1 MFRYLHSGKFW
12 YNDTQLTLADRK
24 ASKHIRKFDTG
35 GKKNMKKRFL
45 SIVLAVLMLVG
56 IMPISAIA
64 ADAEPPAAE
73 TGVSTKTSENTTG
86 PKLEKSAQWVDEK
99 AGIAKITIK
108 VTGEQPTQSTK
119 KTDIVLVIDRSLSMT
134 QYGRD
139 WLDNAKKA
147 AKVFAKKVLTGD
159 PNVRIAV
166 VAYAA
171 KTIDDRDFSS
181 TLTTV
186 EQRIDAI
193 NTDNENW
200 HGTNIQ
206 AGIHSA
212 RERLKKSDKDADK
225 FMIVLADGA
234 PNYRFTYKD
243 WGIGTKFDLT
253 DAQKRTY
260 HINNWFSWL
269 FYATSDAFNYN
280 EVKNTEQYAYTAAA
294 SEAYAAKATDGITCY
309 AIGYGIPQGNN
320 EINALMYSIASTD
333 AGFVNAG
340 TDENAITKVFSDIA
354 TDIQYKAHD
363 VTLTDTMGAG
373 FTYLSNETYPSNPV
387 VTPSADN
394 KTVTWNVADKLG
406 DETKTLTFY
415 VQYDKQNLTDAAT
428 LPTNKSASLSY
439 EDNKGNTQTPITVD
453 SPAIEN
459 LAFTV
464 TYLDE
469 TGTERTAP
477 PYTKTHYWHG
487 DTVAIKDGPAKDGYD
502 FTGWTVTGVTPAEGA
517 KSFDMPKNNVTLKA
531 NYTPT
536 AAPALTIT
544 KTAYRVNSDGSRG
557 AKLNATDTVKS
568 GDKIEYDLTVK
579 NTGDVTLSMI
589 EVRDDFQ
596 GSGTL
601 YVDGA
606 PKEAD
611 WKYLI
616 GALTPG
622 WDISYSGDGKITY
635 TVTEADVAA
644 GEIVNK
650 VTASTTYNGQE
661 VKDEATNTVKVEAPT
676 TMDITITKIWDN
688 SVSTDRYRSAK
699 IWLCANGEQVKSFYA
714 RQSAGITKKTSTTT
728 FEKLPVKDA
737 SGKDIDYTVK
747 EIEINDQAVT
757 SENQLV
763 TEDEIWTGV
772 VTGDAETGF
781 TVTNSV
787 RKNERYGVKV
797 TKTATRDRTLADGTT
812 DTVALATTGDKV
824 RVGDVIHYTV
834 TIKNTGN
841 VAFPAGSHAGDTFAA
856 ATGSLIDDATQEKI
870 PSGSRTAPIKIAL
883 TEPNVTVTKTYTYIV
898 LEADTRITNTAN
910 ASIPNGTMEPERD
923 SDAVVVTV
931 EKPHGVTYTFEDY
944 DTLPTEVQTLLP
956 TQGTNKYYKGDSV
969 TVSDPKETSKT
980 IGSTTY
986 TFDGWYVNG
995 GKVTGSTYTMDDKD
1009 VTFVGKWTSVTEKQE
1024 FTVTYHVDGEKPDDS
1039 TLRIPG
1045 PYTVI
1050 EDKPYTVAQPLATN
1064 VKSKGEETGTWTFTG
1079 WCTDEE
1085 CTETPVASIEKITG
1099 NVNLYGKWTFT
1110 KDEPADTTLTIA
1122 YYLMHADGT
1131 YPSEATDSA
1140 TTDGKVGEDFTAEP
1154 MKTAYDDKG
1163 YVFDED
1169 AEGNR
1174 IRGDLVLDPNGNVF
1188 KLYYKAVPG
1197 LEVTKTIKDVTRD
1210 GEPLD
1215 PTDPEVE
1222 VKEGDVIEYKITVRN
1237 SGKLNLTDVVLT
1249 DEFTGAE
1256 GDLTFI
1262 SGDDYTV
1269 DGYEIT
1275 LENDLNV
1282 GDSVTIK
1289 ATYEVQLGDS
1299 GYEITNKASGTA
1311 KDALGGDVTGESRLV
1326 RITPDALKAYRI
1338 FGSAYKYVKS
1348 EKGTFNKDGE
1358 TVTFEFKV
1366 TSDKKGEEILDTFTI
1381 DVSETVKAGETS
1393 EGDWGGFDF
1402 NLSEEEF
1409 ENLDKKEF
1417 NGKEYPVVY
1426 LWELKGD
1433 LKNMSYSTKRI
1444 TLYLDR
1450 PNISY
1455 YSAREPMVEYL
1466 GTRMAYAD
1474 PDKGA
1479 DADIINIYGKQSSSG
1494 GTVKTG
1500 PQLNRDDHVA
1510 YIMGYP
1516 DGTVQPKGEITR
1528 AEACTIFFRLLTE
1541 SSRDYYFSKTNDYT
1555 DVNAGDW
1562 FNNAIS
1568 TLSNAGIVTG
1578 YNDGTFRPNQPI
1590 TRGEMAKIIANFAN
1604 LNKGTKSFTDLSDHW
1619 SKTYVEL
1626 AAGNGWIAGYPD
1638 GSFRPDQK
1646 ITRAETVTMIN
1657 RVLERVPAKELRLL
1671 SRSIML
1677 TFPDNNPGD
1686 WYYIAIQEASNSHE
1700 YQRSV
1705 YETTGDE
1712 MWTKLIDNVDWT
1724 KLEK

>member
-1 MFRYLHSGKFW
+1 
-12 YNDTQLTLADRK
+12 
-24 ASKHIRKFDTG
+24 
-35 GKKNMKKRFL
+35 MKKRFL

-64 ADAEPPAAE
+64 ADAEPPAAQ

-108 VTGEQPTQSTK
+108 VTGEQPTETTK

-134 QYGRD
+134 QNDRD

-147 AKVFAKKVLTGD
+147 AKAFAEKVLTGD

-171 KTIDDRDFSS
+171 KTINDWDFSS
-181 TLTTV
+181 KLATV
-186 EQRIDAI
+186 ENNIDAI
-193 NTDNENW
+193 NTNNVYYNGQWYADHDSLWSENW

-212 RERLKKSDKDADK
+212 RERFKSTGKKDANK
-225 FMIVLADGA
+225 FMIVLADGE

-243 WGIGTKFDLT
+243 WGIGTTFDLT

-320 EINALMYSIASTD
+320 EINALMYSISSTD

-340 TDENAITKVFSDIA
+340 TDVNAITKVFSDIA

-373 FTYLSNETYPSNPV
+373 FTYLANETYPSNPV

-415 VQYDKQNLTDAAT
+415 VQYDKQNLTDAET
-428 LPTNKSASLSY
+428 LPTNASASLSY
-439 EDNKGNTQTPITVD
+439 EDNKGNAQTPITVD

-469 TGTERTAP
+469 TGAKLTSA
-477 PYTKTHYWHG
+477 PYTETRYWYG
-487 DTVAIKDGPAKDGYD
+487 DTVAIEKGPVKTGYD
-502 FTGWTVTGVTPAEGA
+502 FTVWTVTGVTPAEGA
-517 KSFDMPKNNVTLKA
+517 TSFDMPKNNVTLKA

-557 AKLNATDTVKS
+557 TELTASDTVKIGDTIEYVIRVENTGNVALS
-568 GDKIEYDLTVK
+568 DLRLRDEFSGAGYITATRVHGTSELGKDFTDNLHTVSIPVGGSYVYGDKL
-579 NTGDVTLSMI
+579 
-589 EVRDDFQ
+589 
-596 GSGTL
+596 
-601 YVDGA
+601 
-606 PKEAD
+606 
-611 WKYLI
+611 
-616 GALTPG
+616 
-622 WDISYSGDGKITY
+622 TY
-635 TVTEADVAA
+635 TVLAGDATA

-661 VKDEATNTVKVEAPT
+661 VKDEDINTVEVEAPT
-676 TMDITITKIWDN
+676 TMDITITKIWDD
-688 SVSTDRYRSAK
+688 SVPTDRDRSVR
-699 IWLCANGEQVKSFYA
+699 IWLYANGEQDKYFYA
-714 RQSAGITKKTSTTT
+714 KKGAGITDNTTT
-728 FEKLPVKDA
+728 GTIPDRPVKDA
-737 SGKDIDYTVK
+737 DGKDIEYTVK
-747 EIEINDQAVT
+747 ETEINGQAVT
-757 SENQLV
+757 SDNQLV
-763 TEDEIWTGV
+763 TADEIWTGD
-772 VTGDAETGF
+772 VTGNAVDGF
-781 TVTNSV
+781 TVTNSF

-931 EKPHGVTYTFEDY
+931 EKPHGVKYEFEAG
-944 DTLPTEVQTLLP
+944 LPDKLQEYLP
-956 TQGTNKYYKGDSV
+956 NEDPGRYYKGDSV
-969 TVSDPKETSKT
+969 DVLDPKQKSAT
-980 IGSTTY
+980 IDNTNY
-986 TFDGWYVNG
+986 TFAGWHVDGV
-995 GKVTGSTYTMDDKD
+995 KVTGSTYTMDDD
-1009 VTFVGKWTSVTEKQE
+1009 NVTFVGKWNSVTVNPKYKLSYVFKSGDDTITTLPDVVTRQIPADSEELVEKTE
-1024 FTVTYHVDGEKPDDS
+1024 VELPHGFEDTADTVNKGTWSFDGW
-1039 TLRIPG
+1039 
-1045 PYTVI
+1045 Y
-1050 EDKPYTVAQPLATN
+1050 EDKGLST
-1064 VKSKGEETGTWTFTG
+1064 KIDGTTYRMPEGGKT
-1079 WCTDEE
+1079 
-1085 CTETPVASIEKITG
+1085 
-1099 NVNLYGKWTFT
+1099 LYGKWTF
-1110 KDEPADTTLTIA
+1110 EADKPEITEAGYTVE
-1122 YYLMHADGT
+1122 YYRQDADGNYSNKPYYT
-1131 YPSEATDSA
+1131 RT
-1140 TTDGKVGEDFTAEP
+1140 TTDAGVPLKGNVGDTVKIEDLEP
-1154 MKTAYDDKG
+1154 FYKEHYKG
-1163 YVFDED
+1163 YEFDKENEKNVPQCTLQAD
-1169 AEGNR
+1169 ADEN
-1174 IRGDLVLDPNGNVF
+1174 VL
-1188 KLYYKAVPG
+1188 KLYYKAEA
-1197 LEVTKTIKDVTRD
+1197 LMTLDKDYVAYRD
-1210 GEPLD
+1210 GEELD
-1215 PTDPEVE
+1215 LSDGEE
-1222 VKEGDVIEYKITVRN
+1222 LKAGDVIQYTITLKNTGTR
-1237 SGKLNLTDVVLT
+1237 NLTNVTVEDI
-1249 DEFTGAE
+1249 FTGAE
-1256 GDLTFI
+1256 GELVFI
-1262 SGDDYTV
+1262 SGDAYEIDEGTGIISLKDTLKPGETV
-1269 DGYEIT
+1269 DIRA
-1275 LENDLNV
+1275 D
-1282 GDSVTIK
+1282 
-1289 ATYEVQLGDS
+1289 YEVQLNDS
-1299 GYEITNKASGTA
+1299 GWRITNEVLGDATELPPAGKPHASVTITPEALKNYEIH
-1311 KDALGGDVTGESRLV
+1311 V
-1326 RITPDALKAYRI
+1326 
-1338 FGSAYKYVKS
+1338 SADKYVKS
-1348 EKGTFNKDGE
+1348 VKGTFNKDE
-1358 TVTFEFKV
+1358 EDVDFTFAV
-1366 TSDKKGEEILDTFTI
+1366 SSDKRGKNELDRFDITV
-1381 DVSETVKAGETS
+1381 DESVKAGETS
-1393 EGDWGGFDF
+1393 SRFDGGITIR
-1402 NLSEEEF
+1402 LTEEEF
-1409 ENLDKKEF
+1409 DDLKWETFEGDGKK
-1417 NGKEYPVVY
+1417 YPVVY
-1426 LWELKGD
+1426 LREIKGSD
-1433 LKNMSYSTKRI
+1433 KKMRYDTSVV
-1444 TLYLDR
+1444 TLYLLV
-1450 PNISY
+1450 PQVIVTSH
-1455 YSAREPMVEYL
+1455 
-1466 GTRMAYAD
+1466 D
-1474 PDKGA
+1474 PIYKTTSLNAWVDPT
-1479 DADIINIYGKQSSSG
+1479 DSTLWPEFTNVYGKESSSSD
-1494 GTVKTG
+1494 TVKVG

-1528 AEACTIFFRLLTE
+1528 AEACTIFFRLLTD

-1604 LNKGTKSFTDLSDHW
+1604 LNKGTKSFTDLSGHW

-1638 GSFRPDQK
+1638 SSFRPDQK

>member
-1 MFRYLHSGKFW
+1 
-12 YNDTQLTLADRK
+12 
-24 ASKHIRKFDTG
+24 
-35 GKKNMKKRFL
+35 MKKRIL
-45 SIVLAVLMLVG
+45 SIVLAVLMLVSVL
-56 IMPISAIA
+56 PISALA
-64 ADAEPPAAE
+64 ADVEPPIAE

-181 TLTTV
+181 DLTTV
-186 EQRIDAI
+186 QQHIDAI
-193 NTDNENW
+193 NTENGDW

-212 RERLKKSDKDADK
+212 RERFKKTGNKDADK

-243 WGIGTKFDLT
+243 WGIGTTFDLT

-280 EVKNTEQYAYTAAA
+280 EVKNAEQYAYTAAA

-439 EDNKGNTQTPITVD
+439 EDNKGNEQPDITVA
-453 SPAIEN
+453 SPEIEN
-459 LAFTV
+459 LAKKV
-464 TYLDE
+464 TYVDE
-469 TGTERTAP
+469 NNTA
-477 PYTKTHYWHG
+477 YTDPAHQEKPHWYG
-487 DTVAIKDGPAKDGYD
+487 DTVTLAPAPTKEGYT
-502 FTGWTVTGVTPAEGA
+502 FNGWTTDDVDIGENET
-517 KSFDMPKNNVTLKA
+517 SFEMPKQNVTLKA
-531 NYTPT
+531 SWIKNEPT
-536 AAPALTIT
+536 TKTLTIT
-544 KTAYRVNSDGSRG
+544 KEWRGLAETDAKPAVTFQLLQARKGENAAVYQTFKLDGVVDTGSEVVETAPWT
-557 AKLNATDTVKS
+557 AT
-568 GDKIEYDLTVK
+568 
-579 NTGDVTLSMI
+579 I
-589 EVRDDFQ
+589 EV
-596 GSGTL
+596 
-601 YVDGA
+601 
-606 PKEAD
+606 
-611 WKYLI
+611 
-616 GALTPG
+616 
-622 WDISYSGDGKITY
+622 
-635 TVTEADVAA
+635 
-644 GEIVNK
+644 
-650 VTASTTYNGQE
+650 
-661 VKDEATNTVKVEAPT
+661 
-676 TMDITITKIWDN
+676 
-688 SVSTDRYRSAK
+688 
-699 IWLCANGEQVKSFYA
+699 
-714 RQSAGITKKTSTTT
+714 
-728 FEKLPVKDA
+728 PVKDDDDTEFVY
-737 SGKDIDYTVK
+737 SVK
-747 EIEINDQAVT
+747 ETKIGGT
-757 SENQLV
+757 SIGAGAFN
-763 TEDEIWTGV
+763 
-772 VTGDAETGF
+772 VTG
-781 TVTNSV
+781 TNPDNTSYIIGTWSV
-787 RKNERYGVKV
+787 N
-797 TKTATRDRTLADGTT
+797 
-812 DTVALATTGDKV
+812 
-824 RVGDVIHYTV
+824 
-834 TIKNTGN
+834 
-841 VAFPAGSHAGDTFAA
+841 S
-856 ATGSLIDDATQEKI
+856 
-870 PSGSRTAPIKIAL
+870 SGR
-883 TEPNVTVTKTYTYIV
+883 
-898 LEADTRITNTAN
+898 
-910 ASIPNGTMEPERD
+910 
-923 SDAVVVTV
+923 
-931 EKPHGVTYTFEDY
+931 
-944 DTLPTEVQTLLP
+944 
-956 TQGTNKYYKGDSV
+956 
-969 TVSDPKETSKT
+969 
-980 IGSTTY
+980 
-986 TFDGWYVNG
+986 
-995 GKVTGSTYTMDDKD
+995 
-1009 VTFVGKWTSVTEKQE
+1009 
-1024 FTVTYHVDGEKPDDS
+1024 
-1039 TLRIPG
+1039 
-1045 PYTVI
+1045 
-1050 EDKPYTVAQPLATN
+1050 PLD
-1064 VKSKGEETGTWTFTG
+1064 GTWTFTNKYTPKTPHTLTYQFVGEDKPEVEPPVAETLYEGQQTNLETVDAPEG
-1079 WCTDEE
+1079 WSFDGWYTNEG
-1085 CTETPVASIEKITG
+1085 CTEGNKVTSPYTMPGSNMTLYGKWEQKQPGVSVEKTAKRIRNGIEEDLPSGTGTVRVDDTIKYTVKATNTG
-1099 NVNLYGKWTFT
+1099 NVELRNVSILECFGGRNKFEDDKTKQKVSGLFDRYGFTIAQTLAPGATATRTFTYVVTDADEDYGVIKNHLSMQEATYFDGQKDAKIPPKTAPSHEVKVEKPKYKLSYVFKSGDDTITTLPDVVTRQIPADSEELVEKTEVELPHGFEDTADTVNKGTWSFDGWYEDKGLSTKIDGTTYRMPEGGKTLYGKWTFT
-1110 KDEPADTTLTIA
+1110 KDKPEITEAGYTVKYYRQDADGENYTLQEDTDSGVAEVGKEKTIEPAEDKYSGYTYNETESIVTLTIQ
-1122 YYLMHADGT
+1122 
-1131 YPSEATDSA
+1131 EE
-1140 TTDGKVGEDFTAEP
+1140 ED
-1154 MKTAYDDKG
+1154 K
-1163 YVFDED
+1163 
-1169 AEGNR
+1169 
-1174 IRGDLVLDPNGNVF
+1174 NVF
-1188 KLYYKAVPG
+1188 KVYYDAVPG
-1197 LEVTKTIKDVTRD
+1197 LTVTKTIKDVTRD
-1210 GEPLD
+1210 GERLD
-1215 PTDPEVE
+1215 PTNQEVE

-1262 SGDDYTV
+1262 SGDEYTV
-1269 DGYEIT
+1269 NGYEIT
-1275 LENDLNV
+1275 LKNGLNV

-1299 GYEITNKASGTA
+1299 GYEISNKAIGAA
-1311 KDALGGDVTGESRLV
+1311 KDALGGDVTGESERV
-1326 RITPDALKAYRI
+1326 TIRPDALKAYRI

-1358 TVTFEFKV
+1358 TVPFEFKV

-1381 DVSETVKAGETS
+1381 DVEETVKAGETS

-1479 DADIINIYGKQSSSG
+1479 GADIINIYGKQSSSG
-1494 GTVKTG
+1494 GTVKVG

-1516 DGTVQPKGEITR
+1516 DGTVQPEGEITR
-1528 AEACTIFFRLLTE
+1528 AEACTIFFRLLTD

-1604 LNKGTKSFTDLSDHW
+1604 LSKGGKTFSDLYGHW

>member
-1 MFRYLHSGKFW
+1 
-12 YNDTQLTLADRK
+12 
-24 ASKHIRKFDTG
+24 
-35 GKKNMKKRFL
+35 MKKRFL
-45 SIVLAVLMLVG
+45 SIVLAVLMLLSVLPVTA
-56 IMPISAIA
+56 MA
-64 ADAEPPAAE
+64 ADRTTVNTAQNGIEATKTAKWVDKKEGIAEITITVKGEPPE
-73 TGVSTKTSENTTG
+73 VSTPE
-86 PKLEKSAQWVDEK
+86 VD
-99 AGIAKITIK
+99 A
-108 VTGEQPTQSTK
+108 
-119 KTDIVLVIDRSLSMT
+119 VLVIDLSGSMN
-134 QYGRD
+134 
-139 WLDNAKKA
+139 DNNKLNDAKAAAKKFVDKFFGKDA
-147 AKVFAKKVLTGD
+147 LASYKKS
-159 PNVRIAV
+159 VRIAV
-166 VAYAA
+166 VGYNGSAKVYAGLTKVENA
-171 KTIDDRDFSS
+171 NDLY
-181 TLTTV
+181 TLFGSGYGSLS
-186 EQRIDAI
+186 AGG
-193 NTDNENW
+193 
-200 HGTNIQ
+200 GTNIQ
-206 AGIHSA
+206 DGIYQAQQILKNGRAGA
-212 RERLKKSDKDADK
+212 KKVMVVLSDGEPTYSFDADVAHT
-225 FMIVLADGA
+225 FGQ
-234 PNYRFTYKD
+234 NEETYGVKKNNFLYVVSEID
-243 WGIGTKFDLT
+243 HT
-253 DAQKRTY
+253 DRVGSGSA
-260 HINNWFSWL
+260 
-269 FYATSDAFNYN
+269 YATGAYHYYYYCKDD
-280 EVKNTEQYAYTAAA
+280 KNVQQYYYVQNHGVGTV
-294 SEAYAAKATDGITCY
+294 SEAYWAKKDGTTIYSIGFGISQYESGGYGLPQRETDVYKVAQSLASDDKKFKLAKDGGELGNVFDGI
-309 AIGYGIPQGNN
+309 AN
-320 EINALMYSIASTD
+320 EVAKYTAYNPTVI
-333 AGFVNAG
+333 
-340 TDENAITKVFSDIA
+340 
-354 TDIQYKAHD
+354 
-363 VTLTDTMGAG
+363 DTMGKN
-373 FTYLSNETYPSNPV
+373 FEVVSNSLPTDKK
-387 VTPSADN
+387 VTLKSDGSLEWDITDGELDTTEH
-394 KTVTWNVADKLG
+394 K
-406 DETKTLTFY
+406 LTFQ
-415 VQYDKQNLTDAAT
+415 VKYDKTKLTDDEM
-428 LPTNKSASLSY
+428 LLTNGEAKLIYSKT
-439 EDNKGNTQTPITVD
+439 EGGEQNQEQPITSGQV
-453 SPAIEN
+453 EN

-469 TGTERTAP
+469 TGAKLTSA
-477 PYTKTHYWHG
+477 PYTETRYWYG
-487 DTVAIKDGPAKDGYD
+487 DTVAIEKGPVKTGYD

-517 KSFDMPKNNVTLKA
+517 KSFEMPKNDVTLQA

-544 KTAYRVNSDGSRG
+544 KTAYRVNSDGLRG
-557 AKLNATDTVKS
+557 TELTASDTVKIGDTIEYVIRVENTGNVALS
-568 GDKIEYDLTVK
+568 DLRLRDEFSGAGYITATRVYGTSELGKDFTDNLHTVSIPVGGSYVYGDKL
-579 NTGDVTLSMI
+579 
-589 EVRDDFQ
+589 
-596 GSGTL
+596 
-601 YVDGA
+601 
-606 PKEAD
+606 
-611 WKYLI
+611 
-616 GALTPG
+616 
-622 WDISYSGDGKITY
+622 TY
-635 TVTEADVAA
+635 TVLAGDATA

-661 VKDEATNTVKVEAPT
+661 VKDEDINTVEVEAPT
-676 TMDITITKIWDN
+676 TMDITITKIWDD
-688 SVSTDRYRSAK
+688 SVPTDRDRSVR
-699 IWLCANGEQVKSFYA
+699 IWLYANGEQDKYFYA
-714 RQSAGITKKTSTTT
+714 KKGAGITDNTTT
-728 FEKLPVKDA
+728 GTIPDRPVKDA
-737 SGKDIDYTVK
+737 DGKDIVYTVK
-747 EIEINDQAVT
+747 ETEINDQAVT
-757 SENQLV
+757 SDNQLV

-787 RKNERYGVKV
+787 RKNERYGVEV
-797 TKTATRDRTLADGTT
+797 TKTATRTRGTE
-812 DTVALATTGDKV
+812 TVDLVNEQSKV
-824 RVGDVIHYTV
+824 RADDVIHYTV
-834 TIKNTGN
+834 TIENTGN
-841 VAFPAGSHAGDTFAA
+841 VAFGAGDRGQDNFTAVG
-856 ATGSLIDDATQEKI
+856 TLIGEDGNIEGGKYGDIKGVSTLEPGS
-870 PSGSRTAPIKIAL
+870 S
-883 TEPNVTVTKTYTYIV
+883 VTKHYTYKV
-898 LEADTRITNTAN
+898 LPGDEERGRIANN
-910 ASIPNGTMEPERD
+910 ASAQIKTGPGVDDTIRGLA
-923 SDAVVVTV
+923 AVNVKV
-931 EKPHGVTYTFEDY
+931 EKPHGVTYTFENNDG
-944 DTLPTEVQTLLP
+944 LPTEVQTLLP
-956 TQGTNKYYKGDSV
+956 TQDTNKYYKDDSV
-969 TVSDPKETSKT
+969 NLPTLTDTTKQV
-980 IGSTTY
+980 GNTTY
-986 TFDGWYVNG
+986 SFAGWHVDGV
-995 GKVTGSTYTMDDKD
+995 KVTGSTYTMDDKD
-1009 VTFVGKWTSVTEKQE
+1009 VTFVGKWNSVTEKQE

-1045 PYTVI
+1045 PDTVT
-1050 EDKPYTVAQPLATN
+1050 EDNPYTVAQPLATN

-1085 CTETPVASIEKITG
+1085 CTGTPVASIEKITG

-1163 YVFDED
+1163 YKFDD
-1169 AEGNR
+1169 SADNR
-1174 IRGDLVLDPNGNVF
+1174 IRDDLVLDPNGNVF

-1197 LEVTKTIKDVTRD
+1197 LTVTKTIKDVTRD
-1210 GEPLD
+1210 GERLD
-1215 PTDPEVE
+1215 PTNQEVE
-1222 VKEGDVIEYKITVRN
+1222 VKEGDVIEYEITVKN

-1256 GDLTFI
+1256 GDLNII

-1275 LENDLNV
+1275 LKNGLNV
-1282 GDSVTIK
+1282 GNSVTIK

-1311 KDALGGDVTGESRLV
+1311 KDALGGDVTGESGLV

-1381 DVSETVKAGETS
+1381 DVDETVKAGETS

-1417 NGKEYPVVY
+1417 NGKEYRVVY

-1494 GTVKTG
+1494 STVKVG

-1516 DGTVQPKGEITR
+1516 DGTVQPEGQITR
-1528 AEACTIFFRLLTE
+1528 AEACTIFFRLLTD
-1541 SSRDYYFSKTNDYT
+1541 SSRDYYFARTNDYS
-1555 DVNAGDW
+1555 DVNRGDW

-1604 LNKGTKSFTDLSDHW
+1604 LNKGTKSFTDLSGHW
-1619 SKTYVEL
+1619 SKSYVEL

>member
-1 MFRYLHSGKFW
+1 
-12 YNDTQLTLADRK
+12 
-24 ASKHIRKFDTG
+24 
-35 GKKNMKKRFL
+35 MKKRFL

-64 ADAEPPAAE
+64 ADAEPPAAQ

-99 AGIAKITIK
+99 AGIAKITIQ
-108 VTGEQPTQSTK
+108 VTGEQPTETTK

-134 QYGRD
+134 QNDRD
-139 WLDNAKKA
+139 WLKNAKKA
-147 AKVFAKKVLTGD
+147 AKAFAKKVLTDD

-171 KTIDDRDFSS
+171 KTINDWDFSS
-181 TLTTV
+181 KLATV
-186 EQRIDAI
+186 ENNIDAI
-193 NTDNENW
+193 NTNNGNW

-234 PNYRFTYKD
+234 PNCRFGIYSASETWRLTSQQAADHHIKTDYREGGK
-243 WGIGTKFDLT
+243 
-253 DAQKRTY
+253 
-260 HINNWFSWL
+260 
-269 FYATSDAFNYN
+269 
-280 EVKNTEQYAYTAAA
+280 QYFPNLYTADSNTFSYNNSDIMDEDSGYCYTATV

-309 AIGYGIPQGNN
+309 AIGYGIASGSSL
-320 EINALMYSIASTD
+320 INALMYSISSTD

-373 FTYLSNETYPSNPV
+373 FTYLANETYPSNPV

-415 VQYDKQNLTDAAT
+415 VQYDKQNLTDAET
-428 LPTNKSASLSY
+428 LPTNTSASLSY
-439 EDNKGNTQTPITVD
+439 KDNKENTQPNITVA

-459 LAFTV
+459 LAKKV
-464 TYLDE
+464 TYVDE
-469 TGTERTAP
+469 DGNA
-477 PYTKTHYWHG
+477 YTDPAHQEKPHWYG
-487 DTVAIKDGPAKDGYD
+487 DTVTLAPAPTKEGYT
-502 FTGWTVTGVTPAEGA
+502 FNGWTTDDVTIGENDTFE
-517 KSFDMPKNNVTLKA
+517 MPKQNVTLKA
-531 NYTPT
+531 SWTKNTKT
-536 AAPALTIT
+536 LTIT
-544 KTAYRVNSDGSRG
+544 KNWEGTTDRPAVTFQLLQARKGEENTTVYQTFELDGNVDTG
-557 AKLNATDTVKS
+557 ANGVEKEAWKAT
-568 GDKIEYDLTVK
+568 
-579 NTGDVTLSMI
+579 I
-589 EVRDDFQ
+589 EV
-596 GSGTL
+596 
-601 YVDGA
+601 
-606 PKEAD
+606 
-611 WKYLI
+611 
-616 GALTPG
+616 
-622 WDISYSGDGKITY
+622 
-635 TVTEADVAA
+635 
-644 GEIVNK
+644 
-650 VTASTTYNGQE
+650 
-661 VKDEATNTVKVEAPT
+661 
-676 TMDITITKIWDN
+676 
-688 SVSTDRYRSAK
+688 
-699 IWLCANGEQVKSFYA
+699 
-714 RQSAGITKKTSTTT
+714 
-728 FEKLPVKDA
+728 PVKDDDDTEFVY
-737 SGKDIDYTVK
+737 SVK
-747 EIEINDQAVT
+747 ETKIGGT
-757 SENQLV
+757 SIGAGAFN
-763 TEDEIWTGV
+763 
-772 VTGDAETGF
+772 VTG
-781 TVTNSV
+781 TN
-787 RKNERYGVKV
+787 
-797 TKTATRDRTLADGTT
+797 
-812 DTVALATTGDKV
+812 
-824 RVGDVIHYTV
+824 
-834 TIKNTGN
+834 
-841 VAFPAGSHAGDTFAA
+841 
-856 ATGSLIDDATQEKI
+856 
-870 PSGSRTAPIKIAL
+870 
-883 TEPNVTVTKTYTYIV
+883 
-898 LEADTRITNTAN
+898 
-910 ASIPNGTMEPERD
+910 
-923 SDAVVVTV
+923 
-931 EKPHGVTYTFEDY
+931 
-944 DTLPTEVQTLLP
+944 PT
-956 TQGTNKYYKGDSV
+956 
-969 TVSDPKETSKT
+969 
-980 IGSTTY
+980 
-986 TFDGWYVNG
+986 
-995 GKVTGSTYTMDDKD
+995 
-1009 VTFVGKWTSVTEKQE
+1009 
-1024 FTVTYHVDGEKPDDS
+1024 DDS
-1039 TLRIPG
+1039 RYIIGTWSVNSSGR
-1045 PYTVI
+1045 
-1050 EDKPYTVAQPLATN
+1050 PLD
-1064 VKSKGEETGTWTFTG
+1064 GTWTFTNEYAPKPQYTLTYEFVGENKPAVELPAAETLYEGQQTNLETVDAPEG
-1079 WCTDEE
+1079 WSFDGWYTDAG
-1085 CTETPVASIEKITG
+1085 CTEGNKVTSPYTMPGRNTILYGKWEQKQPGVTVTKRATYTRNGVDMGSLPYDTGKENEMGTVQVGDVINYTVTITNTG
-1099 NVNLYGKWTFT
+1099 TTTFGNADYALDSFTSPSGNPLLEHTSGTSQIKSGSNGQIKLAELEPTKYVTKYYRYVVTENDATGTKRIANNVWAYVHIDPTNPSSDTLANRYSAVNVNVVKPEPKTATLRFEFKSGTEGKDLPAGMPTAPSDVTEEVGKEVQLTNYTETVNDEGNKGKWTFGGWFEGESLTQAVAGDSYQIPEGGKTLYGKWTFEADKPEIT
-1110 KDEPADTTLTIA
+1110 EAGYTVEYYRQNADGENYTLQEDTDSGVAEIGKEKTIEPAEDKYSGYTYNETKSIVTLTIQEE
-1122 YYLMHADGT
+1122 AD
-1131 YPSEATDSA
+1131 
-1140 TTDGKVGEDFTAEP
+1140 K
-1154 MKTAYDDKG
+1154 
-1163 YVFDED
+1163 
-1169 AEGNR
+1169 
-1174 IRGDLVLDPNGNVF
+1174 NVF
-1188 KLYYKAVPG
+1188 KVYYDAVPG
-1197 LEVTKTIKDVTRD
+1197 LTVTKTITDVTRD

-1215 PTDPEVE
+1215 PTDPKVE

-1237 SGKLNLTDVVLT
+1237 SGKLNLTNVVLT

-1256 GDLTFI
+1256 GDLNII

-1275 LENDLNV
+1275 LKNDLNV

-1299 GYEITNKASGTA
+1299 GYEISNKAIGAA
-1311 KDALGGDVTGESRLV
+1311 KDALGGNVTGESRLV
-1326 RITPDALKAYRI
+1326 KITPDALKAFRI

-1381 DVSETVKAGETS
+1381 DVDETVKAGETS

-1417 NGKEYPVVY
+1417 NGKEYRVVY

-1444 TLYLDR
+1444 TLYLDK

-1494 GTVKTG
+1494 DTVKVG

-1516 DGTVQPKGEITR
+1516 DGTVQPEGEITR
-1528 AEACTIFFRLLTE
+1528 AEACTIFFRLLTD
-1541 SSRDYYFSKTNDYT
+1541 SSRDYYFARTNDYS
-1555 DVNAGDW
+1555 DVNRGDW

-1604 LNKGTKSFTDLSDHW
+1604 LNKGTKSFTDLSGHW

>member
-1 MFRYLHSGKFW
+1 
-12 YNDTQLTLADRK
+12 
-24 ASKHIRKFDTG
+24 
-35 GKKNMKKRFL
+35 MKKRFL

-64 ADAEPPAAE
+64 ADAEPPAAQ

-134 QYGRD
+134 RDDYRNRRD

-147 AKVFAKKVLTGD
+147 AKAFAKKVLTGD

-171 KTIDDRDFSS
+171 KTMNDWDFSS

-234 PNYRFTYKD
+234 PNCRF
-243 WGIGTKFDLT
+243 GIYSASETWRLT
-253 DAQKRTY
+253 SKQAADY
-260 HINNWFSWL
+260 HIKTD
-269 FYATSDAFNYN
+269 YR
-280 EVKNTEQYAYTAAA
+280 EGGKQYFPNLYTADSYTFSYNNSDIMDEDSGYCYTATV

-309 AIGYGIPQGNN
+309 AIGYGIAPGTSL
-320 EINALMYSIASTD
+320 INTLMYSIASTD

-340 TDENAITKVFSDIA
+340 TDVNAITKVFSDIA

-373 FTYLSNETYPSNPV
+373 FTYLANETYPSNPV

-415 VQYDKQNLTDAAT
+415 VQYDKQNLTDAET
-428 LPTNKSASLSY
+428 LPTNTSASLSY
-439 EDNKGNTQTPITVD
+439 EDNKGNEQPDITVA

-459 LAFTV
+459 LAKKV
-464 TYLDE
+464 TYVDE
-469 TGTERTAP
+469 DGNA
-477 PYTKTHYWHG
+477 YTDPAHQEKPHWYG
-487 DTVAIKDGPAKDGYD
+487 DTVTLAPAPTKEGYT
-502 FTGWTVTGVTPAEGA
+502 FNGWTTDDVTIGENDTFE
-517 KSFDMPKNNVTLKA
+517 MPKQNVTLKA
-531 NYTPT
+531 SWTKNTKT
-536 AAPALTIT
+536 LTIT
-544 KTAYRVNSDGSRG
+544 KNWKGTTETPAVTFQLLQARKGENAAVYQTFKLDGVVDTGSEVVETAPWTATIEVPVKDTDGTEFKYSVKETKIGGTSTGAGAFNVTGTNPDNTPYIIGTWSVNS
-557 AKLNATDTVKS
+557 S
-568 GDKIEYDLTVK
+568 GRPLEGTWTFTNKYTPKTPHTLTYQFVGENK
-579 NTGDVTLSMI
+579 PAVELPAA
-589 EVRDDFQ
+589 E
-596 GSGTL
+596 TL
-601 YVDGA
+601 YENQQTDLAVVVAPDGWSF
-606 PKEAD
+606 D
-611 WKYLI
+611 
-616 GALTPG
+616 G
-622 WDISYSGDGKITY
+622 WY
-635 TVTEADVAA
+635 TDAGCTE
-644 GEIVNK
+644 GNK
-650 VTASTTYNGQE
+650 VTSPYTMPGSNMTLYGKWEQKQPG
-661 VKDEATNTVKVEAPT
+661 VSVE
-676 TMDITITKIWDN
+676 
-688 SVSTDRYRSAK
+688 
-699 IWLCANGEQVKSFYA
+699 
-714 RQSAGITKKTSTTT
+714 
-728 FEKLPVKDA
+728 
-737 SGKDIDYTVK
+737 
-747 EIEINDQAVT
+747 
-757 SENQLV
+757 
-763 TEDEIWTGV
+763 
-772 VTGDAETGF
+772 
-781 TVTNSV
+781 
-787 RKNERYGVKV
+787 
-797 TKTATRDRTLADGTT
+797 KTAKRTRGNESPVTLPNNTNDPNEIGR
-812 DTVALATTGDKV
+812 VQ
-824 RVGDVIHYTV
+824 VGDVINYTV
-834 TIKNTGN
+834 TIKNTGKVTFGN
-841 VAFPAGSHAGDTFAA
+841 NINDYRFTDTFSNATGDLIQIDEDGKQIGKVESGKRPPNISLGDMKPGDTKTLYYRYMVLLGDVGQQINNS
-856 ATGSLIDDATQEKI
+856 ATAEIKSGTGAGKIQKSSNVRVLVEAPEPKTATLRFEFK
-870 PSGSRTAPIKIAL
+870 SGTDGKDLPASDMPPV
-883 TEPNVTVTKTYTYIV
+883 PN
-898 LEADTRITNTAN
+898 
-910 ASIPNGTMEPERD
+910 
-923 SDAVVVTV
+923 
-931 EKPHGVTYTFEDY
+931 
-944 DTLPTEVQTLLP
+944 
-956 TQGTNKYYKGDSV
+956 
-969 TVSDPKETSKT
+969 
-980 IGSTTY
+980 
-986 TFDGWYVNG
+986 
-995 GKVTGSTYTMDDKD
+995 D
-1009 VTFVGKWTSVTEKQE
+1009 VTEEVGTAVQLTNYTETVNDEGNKGKWTFGGWFE
-1024 FTVTYHVDGEKPDDS
+1024 GESLTQAIAGDS
-1039 TLRIPG
+1039 YQIPEG
-1045 PYTVI
+1045 GKT
-1050 EDKPYTVAQPLATN
+1050 
-1064 VKSKGEETGTWTFTG
+1064 
-1079 WCTDEE
+1079 
-1085 CTETPVASIEKITG
+1085 
-1099 NVNLYGKWTFT
+1099 LYGKWTFEA
-1110 KDEPADTTLTIA
+1110 DEPEITEAGYTVEYYRQNADGENYTLQEDTDSGVAEIGKEKTIEPAEDKYSGYTYNETKSIVTLTIQE
-1122 YYLMHADGT
+1122 
-1131 YPSEATDSA
+1131 EA
-1140 TTDGKVGEDFTAEP
+1140 GK
-1154 MKTAYDDKG
+1154 
-1163 YVFDED
+1163 
-1169 AEGNR
+1169 
-1174 IRGDLVLDPNGNVF
+1174 NVF
-1188 KLYYKAVPG
+1188 KVYYDAVPG
-1197 LEVTKTIKDVTRD
+1197 LTVAKTITDVTRD

-1215 PTDPEVE
+1215 PADPEVE
-1222 VKEGDVIEYKITVRN
+1222 VKEGDVIEYEITVRN
-1237 SGKLNLTDVVLT
+1237 SGKLNLTNVVLT

-1256 GDLTFI
+1256 GDLNII

-1275 LENDLNV
+1275 LKNDLNV
-1282 GDSVTIK
+1282 GDS
-1289 ATYEVQLGDS
+1289 
-1299 GYEITNKASGTA
+1299 GYEISNKAIGAA
-1311 KDALGGDVTGESRLV
+1311 KDALGGNVTGESRLV
-1326 RITPDALKAYRI
+1326 RITPDALKAFRI
-1338 FGSAYKYVKS
+1338 FGSVYKYVKS

-1358 TVTFEFKV
+1358 TVPFEFKV

-1381 DVSETVKAGETS
+1381 DVEETVKAGETS

-1466 GTRMAYAD
+1466 GTQMAYAD

-1494 GTVKTG
+1494 STVKVG

-1516 DGTVQPKGEITR
+1516 DGTVQPEGEITR
-1528 AEACTIFFRLLTE
+1528 AEACTIFFRLLTD

-1604 LNKGTKSFTDLSDHW
+1604 LNKGTKSFTDLSGHW

>member
-1 MFRYLHSGKFW
+1 
-12 YNDTQLTLADRK
+12 
-24 ASKHIRKFDTG
+24 
-35 GKKNMKKRFL
+35 MKKRFL

-56 IMPISAIA
+56 IMPISALA
-64 ADAEPPAAE
+64 ADVEPPIAE

-171 KTIDDRDFSS
+171 KTINDWDFSS
-181 TLTTV
+181 KLATV
-186 EQRIDAI
+186 ENNIDAI
-193 NTDNENW
+193 NTNNGNW

-212 RERLKKSDKDADK
+212 RERFKKTGNKDADK

-243 WGIGTKFDLT
+243 WGIGTTFDLT

-394 KTVTWNVADKLG
+394 KTVTWDVADKLG

-415 VQYDKQNLTDAAT
+415 VQYDKQNLTDAET
-428 LPTNKSASLSY
+428 LPTNTSASLSY
-439 EDNKGNTQTPITVD
+439 EDNKGNEQPDITVA

-459 LAFTV
+459 LAKKV
-464 TYLDE
+464 TYVDTDGTKYTDGAHKE
-469 TGTERTAP
+469 TLYWKGTTVERAGAPANKEGYTFAGWTTSNTTVDANNKFTIADTDITFTATWTKN
-477 PYTKTHYWHG
+477 TKT
-487 DTVAIKDGPAKDGYD
+487 
-502 FTGWTVTGVTPAEGA
+502 
-517 KSFDMPKNNVTLKA
+517 
-531 NYTPT
+531 
-536 AAPALTIT
+536 LTIT
-544 KTAYRVNSDGSRG
+544 KNWEGTTEKPTVTFQLLQARKGEENTTVYQTFELDGIVDTEGEVVETAPWTATIKVPVKDTDGTEFKYSVKETKIGGTSIGAGAFNVTGTNPDNTSYIIGTWSVNSSGRPLDGTWTFTN
-557 AKLNATDTVKS
+557 K
-568 GDKIEYDLTVK
+568 Y
-579 NTGDVTLSMI
+579 
-589 EVRDDFQ
+589 
-596 GSGTL
+596 
-601 YVDGA
+601 A
-606 PKEAD
+606 PKPQYTLTYEFVGED
-611 WKYLI
+611 KPE
-616 GALTPG
+616 GANAPAAESLYKDQQTHLAEVNAPDG
-622 WDISYSGDGKITY
+622 WSFDGWY
-635 TVTEADVAA
+635 TDAGCTE
-644 GEIVNK
+644 GNK
-650 VTASTTYNGQE
+650 VTSPYTMPGSNMTLYGKWEQKQPG
-661 VKDEATNTVKVEAPT
+661 VTVE
-676 TMDITITKIWDN
+676 
-688 SVSTDRYRSAK
+688 
-699 IWLCANGEQVKSFYA
+699 
-714 RQSAGITKKTSTTT
+714 
-728 FEKLPVKDA
+728 
-737 SGKDIDYTVK
+737 
-747 EIEINDQAVT
+747 
-757 SENQLV
+757 
-763 TEDEIWTGV
+763 
-772 VTGDAETGF
+772 
-781 TVTNSV
+781 
-787 RKNERYGVKV
+787 
-797 TKTATRDRTLADGTT
+797 KTAKRTRGNESPVTLPNNTNDPNEIGR
-812 DTVALATTGDKV
+812 VQ
-824 RVGDVIHYTV
+824 VGDVINYTV
-834 TIKNTGN
+834 TIKNTGKVTFGN
-841 VAFPAGSHAGDTFAA
+841 NINDYRFTDTFSNATGDLIQIDEDGKQIGKVESGKRPPNISLGDMKPGDTKTLYYRYMVRSGDVGQQINNS
-856 ATGSLIDDATQEKI
+856 ATAEIKSGTGAGKI
-870 PSGSRTAPIKIAL
+870 TRSSNVRVLVEAP
-883 TEPNVTVTKTYTYIV
+883 
-898 LEADTRITNTAN
+898 
-910 ASIPNGTMEPERD
+910 EPETATLRFEFKSGTD
-923 SDAVVVTV
+923 GKDLPASDMPPV
-931 EKPHGVTYTFEDY
+931 P
-944 DTLPTEVQTLLP
+944 
-956 TQGTNKYYKGDSV
+956 N
-969 TVSDPKETSKT
+969 
-980 IGSTTY
+980 
-986 TFDGWYVNG
+986 
-995 GKVTGSTYTMDDKD
+995 D
-1009 VTFVGKWTSVTEKQE
+1009 VTEEVGTAVQLTNYTETVNDEGNKGKWTFGGWFENESLTQAVA
-1024 FTVTYHVDGEKPDDS
+1024 GDS
-1039 TLRIPG
+1039 YQIPEG
-1045 PYTVI
+1045 GKT
-1050 EDKPYTVAQPLATN
+1050 
-1064 VKSKGEETGTWTFTG
+1064 
-1079 WCTDEE
+1079 
-1085 CTETPVASIEKITG
+1085 
-1099 NVNLYGKWTFT
+1099 LYGKWTFEADKPEIT
-1110 KDEPADTTLTIA
+1110 EAGYTVEYYRQNADGENYTLQEDTDSGVAEVGKEKTIEPAEDKYSGYTYNETESIVTLTIQ
-1122 YYLMHADGT
+1122 
-1131 YPSEATDSA
+1131 EE
-1140 TTDGKVGEDFTAEP
+1140 ED
-1154 MKTAYDDKG
+1154 K
-1163 YVFDED
+1163 
-1169 AEGNR
+1169 
-1174 IRGDLVLDPNGNVF
+1174 NVF
-1188 KLYYKAVPG
+1188 KVYYDAVPG
-1197 LEVTKTIKDVTRD
+1197 LAVTKTITDVTRD
-1210 GEPLD
+1210 GEPLNPD
-1215 PTDPEVE
+1215 NPEVE
-1222 VKEGDVIEYKITVRN
+1222 VKEGDVIEYEITVRN
-1237 SGKLNLTDVVLT
+1237 SGKLNLTDIVLT

-1275 LENDLNV
+1275 LKNDLNV

-1311 KDALGGDVTGESRLV
+1311 KDALKREVTGESRPV
-1326 RITPDALKAYRI
+1326 GITPDALKAYRI
-1338 FGSAYKYVKS
+1338 FGSVYKYVKS
-1348 EKGTFNKDGE
+1348 EKGTFNKDEE
-1358 TVTFEFKV
+1358 TVPFEFKV

-1381 DVSETVKAGETS
+1381 DVEETVKAGETS

-1494 GTVKTG
+1494 STVKVG

-1516 DGTVQPKGEITR
+1516 DGTVQPEGEITR
-1528 AEACTIFFRLLTE
+1528 AEACTIFFRLLTD

-1604 LNKGTKSFTDLSDHW
+1604 LNKGTKSFTDLSGHW

>member
-1 MFRYLHSGKFW
+1 MDEDSG
-12 YNDTQLTLADRK
+12 YC
-24 ASKHIRKFDTG
+24 
-35 GKKNMKKRFL
+35 
-45 SIVLAVLMLVG
+45 
-56 IMPISAIA
+56 
-64 ADAEPPAAE
+64 
-73 TGVSTKTSENTTG
+73 
-86 PKLEKSAQWVDEK
+86 
-99 AGIAKITIK
+99 
-108 VTGEQPTQSTK
+108 
-119 KTDIVLVIDRSLSMT
+119 
-134 QYGRD
+134 
-139 WLDNAKKA
+139 
-147 AKVFAKKVLTGD
+147 
-159 PNVRIAV
+159 
-166 VAYAA
+166 
-171 KTIDDRDFSS
+171 
-181 TLTTV
+181 
-186 EQRIDAI
+186 
-193 NTDNENW
+193 
-200 HGTNIQ
+200 
-206 AGIHSA
+206 
-212 RERLKKSDKDADK
+212 
-225 FMIVLADGA
+225 
-234 PNYRFTYKD
+234 
-243 WGIGTKFDLT
+243 
-253 DAQKRTY
+253 
-260 HINNWFSWL
+260 
-269 FYATSDAFNYN
+269 
-280 EVKNTEQYAYTAAA
+280 YTATV

-309 AIGYGIPQGNN
+309 AIGYGIAPGSSL
-320 EINALMYSIASTD
+320 INTLMYSISSTD

-340 TDENAITKVFSDIA
+340 TDVNAITKVFSDIA

-373 FTYLSNETYPSNPV
+373 FTYLANETYPSNPV

-415 VQYDKQNLTDAAT
+415 VQYDKQNLTDAET
-428 LPTNKSASLSY
+428 LPTNTSASLSY
-439 EDNKGNTQTPITVD
+439 EDNKGNAQTPITVD

-469 TGTERTAP
+469 TGKELTDA
-477 PYTKTHYWHG
+477 PYTKTRYWHG
-487 DTVAIKDGPAKDGYD
+487 DMVTLAPAPTKEGYT
-502 FTGWTVTGVTPAEGA
+502 FNGWTTDGWTTDGVTIAEGA
-517 KSFDMPKNNVTLKA
+517 PPFEMPKNDVTLQA
-531 NYTPT
+531 SYTVT

-544 KTAYRVNSDGSRG
+544 KTAYRVNSNGSRG
-557 AKLNATDTVKS
+557 AKLNDTDTVKS

-579 NTGDVTLSMI
+579 NTGDVTLSSI
-589 EVRDDFQ
+589 EVQDDFR
-596 GSGTL
+596 GKGTL

-606 PKEAD
+606 AKEAD

-644 GEIVNK
+644 GTIVNK
-650 VTASTTYNGQE
+650 ATATVIYEGQE
-661 VKDEATNTVKVEAPT
+661 IKAEATHTLNAAEP
-676 TMDITITKIWDN
+676 TMDITITKIWND
-688 SVSTDRYRSAK
+688 SVSIDRYRSAK

-1099 NVNLYGKWTFT
+1099 NVNLYGKWTF
-1110 KDEPADTTLTIA
+1110 EADKPEITEAGYTVK
-1122 YYLMHADGT
+1122 YYRQNADGKYSNEPHYT
-1131 YPSEATDSA
+1131 RTMTDA
-1140 TTDGKVGEDFTAEP
+1140 GVPLKGNVGDTVKIEDLEP
-1154 MKTAYDDKG
+1154 FYKEHYKG
-1163 YVFDED
+1163 YEFDANNEHNVLERTLQAD
-1169 AEGNR
+1169 ANEN
-1174 IRGDLVLDPNGNVF
+1174 VL
-1188 KLYYKAVPG
+1188 KIYYKAEA
-1197 LEVTKTIKDVTRD
+1197 LMTLDKDYVAYRD
-1210 GEPLD
+1210 GEELD
-1215 PTDPEVE
+1215 LSDGEE
-1222 VKEGDVIEYKITVRN
+1222 LKAGDVIQYTITLKNTGTR
-1237 SGKLNLTDVVLT
+1237 NLTNVTVEDI
-1249 DEFTGAE
+1249 FTGAE
-1256 GDLTFI
+1256 GELVFI
-1262 SGDDYTV
+1262 SGDA
-1269 DGYEIT
+1269 YEIDEGTGIISLKDT
-1275 LENDLNV
+1275 LKPGETVVIRAD
-1282 GDSVTIK
+1282 
-1289 ATYEVQLGDS
+1289 YEVQLNDS
-1299 GYEITNKASGTA
+1299 GWSITNEVRGDAAELPDAGKPYDQVTIEPEALKKYEIY
-1311 KDALGGDVTGESRLV
+1311 V
-1326 RITPDALKAYRI
+1326 
-1338 FGSAYKYVKS
+1338 SADKYVKS
-1348 EKGTFNKDGE
+1348 VKGTFNKDE
-1358 TVTFEFKV
+1358 EDADFTFAV
-1366 TSDKKGEEILDTFTI
+1366 SSDKRGKNELDRFDITVDEAVEAGQTSSSFGGGITI
-1381 DVSETVKAGETS
+1381 QLT
-1393 EGDWGGFDF
+1393 
-1402 NLSEEEF
+1402 EEEF
-1409 ENLDKKEF
+1409 NSLNREIFEGD
-1417 NGKEYPVVY
+1417 GKEYPVVY
-1426 LWELKGD
+1426 LREIKGSD
-1433 LKNMSYSTKRI
+1433 KKMRYDTSVV
-1444 TLYLDR
+1444 TLYLRVPQVIVNSRSPRYDT
-1450 PNISY
+1450 ISLN
-1455 YSAREPMVEYL
+1455 AWV
-1466 GTRMAYAD
+1466 D
-1474 PDKGA
+1474 PTDSTLWPEFT
-1479 DADIINIYGKQSSSG
+1479 NVYGKESPSSD
-1494 GTVKTG
+1494 TVKVG

-1604 LNKGTKSFTDLSDHW
+1604 LNKGTKSFTDLSGHW

>member
-1 MFRYLHSGKFW
+1 
-12 YNDTQLTLADRK
+12 
-24 ASKHIRKFDTG
+24 
-35 GKKNMKKRFL
+35 MKKRIL
-45 SIVLAVLMLVG
+45 SIVLAVLMLVSVL
-56 IMPISAIA
+56 PISALA
-64 ADAEPPAAE
+64 ADVEPPIAE

-108 VTGEQPTQSTK
+108 VTGEQPTETTK

-181 TLTTV
+181 DLTTV
-186 EQRIDAI
+186 QQHIDAI
-193 NTDNENW
+193 NTENGDW

-212 RERLKKSDKDADK
+212 RERFKKTGNKDADK

-243 WGIGTKFDLT
+243 WGIGTTFDLT

-373 FTYLSNETYPSNPV
+373 FTYLSNETYQPSPA

-406 DETKTLTFY
+406 NETKTLTFY
-415 VQYDKQNLTDAAT
+415 VQYDKNTLTDAET
-428 LPTNKSASLSY
+428 LPTNTSASLSY
-439 EDNKGNTQTPITVD
+439 EDNKGTVQPDITVA

-459 LAFTV
+459 LAKKV
-464 TYLDE
+464 TYVDE
-469 TGTERTAP
+469 DGNA
-477 PYTKTHYWHG
+477 YTDPAHQEKPHWYG
-487 DTVAIKDGPAKDGYD
+487 DTVTLAPAPTKEGYT
-502 FTGWTVTGVTPAEGA
+502 FNGWTTDDVDIGENET
-517 KSFDMPKNNVTLKA
+517 SFEMPKQNVTLKA
-531 NYTPT
+531 SWIKNEPT
-536 AAPALTIT
+536 TKTIT
-544 KTAYRVNSDGSRG
+544 VTKVW
-557 AKLNATDTVKS
+557 
-568 GDKIEYDLTVK
+568 DK
-579 NTGDVTLSMI
+579 DVTDAQKQPVVI
-589 EVRDDFQ
+589 
-596 GSGTL
+596 TL
-601 YVDGA
+601 YQKVGMGTVNPETDYYDSITLNGTETA
-606 PKEAD
+606 P
-611 WKYLI
+611 
-616 GALTPG
+616 
-622 WDISYSGDGKITY
+622 
-635 TVTEADVAA
+635 
-644 GEIVNK
+644 
-650 VTASTTYNGQE
+650 
-661 VKDEATNTVKVEAPT
+661 
-676 TMDITITKIWDN
+676 
-688 SVSTDRYRSAK
+688 
-699 IWLCANGEQVKSFYA
+699 
-714 RQSAGITKKTSTTT
+714 
-728 FEKLPVKDA
+728 
-737 SGKDIDYTVK
+737 
-747 EIEINDQAVT
+747 
-757 SENQLV
+757 
-763 TEDEIWTGV
+763 WTGV
-772 VTGDAETGF
+772 FKDLPLKNDKDEKYGYAVVETRIGTLQVTNGSANVIRMNEDGESAYTVGTWFVNSSMTPAEPNTYYITNTYTSKPQYTLDYQFVGNAPTGVDEPVGRSDCYEGEKITLTAMQKVTGWKFDGWYSDDTCTTKVNDPYCMPAGN
-781 TVTNSV
+781 VTL
-787 RKNERYGVKV
+787 YGKWEQKQPDVKV
-797 TKTATRDRTLADGTT
+797 VKTATYTRGDAKPVDLPNGDQTS
-812 DTVALATTGDKV
+812 TVQ
-824 RVGDVIHYTV
+824 VGDVIHYTV
-834 TIKNTGN
+834 TITNAGDVVFSSEVREYRGTDCFNYATGKLDILDENGNKTGTIESGRCGNIRIGGMKPGEIRTFEYEYKVLPKDAGNTINNNAN
-841 VAFPAGSHAGDTFAA
+841 VEIKAAGVNKTVSSKVNVKVEEPKPETATLRFEFKSGTEGKYLPAGM
-856 ATGSLIDDATQEKI
+856 
-870 PSGSRTAPIKIAL
+870 PTAPS
-883 TEPNVTVTKTYTYIV
+883 NVTEEVGK
-898 LEADTRITNTAN
+898 
-910 ASIPNGTMEPERD
+910 
-923 SDAVVVTV
+923 
-931 EKPHGVTYTFEDY
+931 
-944 DTLPTEVQTLLP
+944 EVQL
-956 TQGTNKYYKGDSV
+956 TNYTETVDDEGNKG
-969 TVSDPKETSKT
+969 K
-980 IGSTTY
+980 
-986 TFDGWYVNG
+986 W
-995 GKVTGSTYTMDDKD
+995 
-1009 VTFVGKWTSVTEKQE
+1009 TFVGWFE
-1024 FTVTYHVDGEKPDDS
+1024 GESLTQAIAGDS
-1039 TLRIPG
+1039 YQIPEG
-1045 PYTVI
+1045 GKT
-1050 EDKPYTVAQPLATN
+1050 
-1064 VKSKGEETGTWTFTG
+1064 
-1079 WCTDEE
+1079 
-1085 CTETPVASIEKITG
+1085 
-1099 NVNLYGKWTFT
+1099 LYGKWTFEA
-1110 KDEPADTTLTIA
+1110 DEPEITEAGYTVEYYRQNADGENYTLQEDTDSGVAEIGKEKTIEPAEDKYSGYTYNETKSIVTLTIQE
-1122 YYLMHADGT
+1122 
-1131 YPSEATDSA
+1131 EA
-1140 TTDGKVGEDFTAEP
+1140 GK
-1154 MKTAYDDKG
+1154 
-1163 YVFDED
+1163 
-1169 AEGNR
+1169 
-1174 IRGDLVLDPNGNVF
+1174 NVF
-1188 KLYYKAVPG
+1188 KVYYDAVPR
-1197 LEVTKTIKDVTRD
+1197 LEVTKTITDVTRD

-1222 VKEGDVIEYKITVRN
+1222 VKEGDVIEYEITVKN

-1256 GDLTFI
+1256 GDLNII

-1275 LENDLNV
+1275 LKNDLNV
-1282 GDSVTIK
+1282 GDRVTIK

-1299 GYEITNKASGTA
+1299 GYEISNKAIGAA
-1311 KDALGGDVTGESRLV
+1311 KDALGGDVTGKSERV
-1326 RITPDALKAYRI
+1326 TIRPDALKAFRI
-1338 FGSAYKYVKS
+1338 FGSVYKYVKS

-1358 TVTFEFKV
+1358 TVPFEFKV

-1466 GTRMAYAD
+1466 GRWMAYAD

-1494 GTVKTG
+1494 GTVKVG

-1516 DGTVQPKGEITR
+1516 DGTVQPEGEITR

-1604 LNKGTKSFTDLSDHW
+1604 LNKGAKSFTDLSGHW

>member
-1 MFRYLHSGKFW
+1 
-12 YNDTQLTLADRK
+12 
-24 ASKHIRKFDTG
+24 
-35 GKKNMKKRFL
+35 MKKRFL

-64 ADAEPPAAE
+64 ADAEPPAAQ

-99 AGIAKITIK
+99 AGIAEITIK
-108 VTGEQPTQSTK
+108 VTGEQPTETTK

-134 QYGRD
+134 QNDRD
-139 WLDNAKKA
+139 WLKNAKKA
-147 AKVFAKKVLTGD
+147 AKAFAKKVLTGD

-171 KTIDDRDFSS
+171 KTINDWDFSS
-181 TLTTV
+181 KLATV
-186 EQRIDAI
+186 ENNIDAI
-193 NTDNENW
+193 NTNNGNW

-320 EINALMYSIASTD
+320 EINALMYSISSTD

-340 TDENAITKVFSDIA
+340 TDVNAITKVFSDIA

-373 FTYLSNETYPSNPV
+373 FTYYTDTDHQPSPV
-387 VTPSADN
+387 VTPSTDN
-394 KTVTWNVADKLG
+394 KTVTWDVADKLG

-428 LPTNKSASLSY
+428 LLTNTSASLSY
-439 EDNKGNTQTPITVD
+439 KDNKENTQPNITVA
-453 SPAIEN
+453 SPEIEN

-469 TGTERTAP
+469 TGAKLTSA
-477 PYTKTHYWHG
+477 PYTETRYWYG
-487 DTVAIKDGPAKDGYD
+487 DTVAIEKGPVKTGYD
-502 FTGWTVTGVTPAEGA
+502 FTVWTVTGVTPAEGA

-544 KTAYRVNSDGSRG
+544 KTAYRVNSVGSRG
-557 AKLNATDTVKS
+557 AKLNDTDTVKS

-596 GSGTL
+596 GKGTL
-601 YVDGA
+601 YVDGEA
-606 PKEAD
+606 KEAD

-616 GALTPG
+616 GALHPDD
-622 WDISYSGDGKITY
+622 DISYSGAGKITY

-644 GEIVNK
+644 GTIVNK
-650 VTASTTYNGQE
+650 ATATVSYEGQE
-661 VKDEATNTVKVEAPT
+661 IKAEATHTLNAAEPT
-676 TMDITITKIWDN
+676 TMDITITKIWDD
-688 SVSTDRYRSAK
+688 SVPTDRDRSVR
-699 IWLCANGEQVKSFYA
+699 IWLYANGEQDKYFYA
-714 RQSAGITKKTSTTT
+714 KKGAGITDNTTT
-728 FEKLPVKDA
+728 GTIPDRPVKDA
-737 SGKDIDYTVK
+737 DGKDIEYTVK
-747 EIEINDQAVT
+747 ETEINGQAVT
-757 SENQLV
+757 SDNQLV
-763 TEDEIWTGV
+763 TADEIWTGV

-787 RKNERYGVKV
+787 RKNERYGVEV
-797 TKTATRDRTLADGTT
+797 TKTATRTRTLADGTT

-824 RVGDVIHYTV
+824 RVGDVIRYTV

-841 VAFPAGSHAGDTFAA
+841 VAFPAGSRAGDTFAA
-856 ATGSLIDDATQEKI
+856 ATGSLIDDATGKEI
-870 PSGSRTAPIKIAL
+870 PSGSQPASIAIAL

-910 ASIPNGTMEPERD
+910 ASIPNGTMNPERD
-923 SDAVVVTV
+923 IDAVVVTV
-931 EKPHGVTYTFEDY
+931 EKPHGVTYEFEAG
-944 DTLPTEVQTLLP
+944 LPTEVQNLLP
-956 TQGTNKYYKGDSV
+956 TQDTNKKYYKGDSV
-969 TVSDPKETSKT
+969 TLPTLTENTKT
-980 IGSTTY
+980 IDGIKY
-986 TFDGWYVNG
+986 TFDGWYESNTAKYAG
-995 GKVTGSTYTMDDKD
+995 GSEYTMGDAD
-1009 VTFVGKWTSVTEKQE
+1009 VTFVGRWNSGTVNPKYKLSYVFKSGDDTITTLPDVVTRQIPADSEELVEKTE
-1024 FTVTYHVDGEKPDDS
+1024 VELPHGFEDTADTVNKGTWSFDGW
-1039 TLRIPG
+1039 
-1045 PYTVI
+1045 Y
-1050 EDKPYTVAQPLATN
+1050 EDKGLST
-1064 VKSKGEETGTWTFTG
+1064 KIDGTTYRMPEGGKT
-1079 WCTDEE
+1079 
-1085 CTETPVASIEKITG
+1085 
-1099 NVNLYGKWTFT
+1099 LYGKWTFT

-1163 YVFDED
+1163 YKFDD
-1169 AEGNR
+1169 SADNR

-1197 LEVTKTIKDVTRD
+1197 LTVAKTITDVTRD

-1222 VKEGDVIEYKITVRN
+1222 VKEGDVIEYEITVKN

-1256 GDLTFI
+1256 GDLNII

-1275 LENDLNV
+1275 LKNDLNV

-1311 KDALGGDVTGESRLV
+1311 KDALKREVTGESRPV
-1326 RITPDALKAYRI
+1326 GITPDALKAYRI
-1338 FGSAYKYVKS
+1338 FGSVYKYVKS
-1348 EKGTFNKDGE
+1348 EKGTFNKDEE
-1358 TVTFEFKV
+1358 TVPFEFKV

-1455 YSAREPMVEYL
+1455 YSAREPMVEYI

-1494 GTVKTG
+1494 STVKVG

-1528 AEACTIFFRLLTE
+1528 AEACTIFFRLLTD

-1604 LNKGTKSFTDLSDHW
+1604 LNKGTKSFTDLSGHW

>member
-1 MFRYLHSGKFW
+1 MS
-12 YNDTQLTLADRK
+12 A
-24 ASKHIRKFDTG
+24 G
-35 GKKNMKKRFL
+35 G
-45 SIVLAVLMLVG
+45 
-56 IMPISAIA
+56 
-64 ADAEPPAAE
+64 
-73 TGVSTKTSENTTG
+73 
-86 PKLEKSAQWVDEK
+86 
-99 AGIAKITIK
+99 
-108 VTGEQPTQSTK
+108 
-119 KTDIVLVIDRSLSMT
+119 
-134 QYGRD
+134 
-139 WLDNAKKA
+139 
-147 AKVFAKKVLTGD
+147 
-159 PNVRIAV
+159 
-166 VAYAA
+166 
-171 KTIDDRDFSS
+171 
-181 TLTTV
+181 
-186 EQRIDAI
+186 
-193 NTDNENW
+193 
-200 HGTNIQ
+200 GTNIQ
-206 AGIHSA
+206 DGIYRAQQILKNGRAGAKKVMVVLSDGEPTYSFDANVAHTFGQNEETYGVKKNNFLYVVSEIDHTGRVGSGSA
-212 RERLKKSDKDADK
+212 
-225 FMIVLADGA
+225 
-234 PNYRFTYKD
+234 
-243 WGIGTKFDLT
+243 
-253 DAQKRTY
+253 
-260 HINNWFSWL
+260 
-269 FYATSDAFNYN
+269 YATGAYHYYYYYCKDD
-280 EVKNTEQYAYTAAA
+280 KNVQQYYYVQNHGVGTV
-294 SEAYAAKATDGITCY
+294 SEAYWAKKDGTTIYSIGFGISQYESGGYGLPQRETDVYKVAQSLASDDKKFKLAKDGGELGNVFDGI
-309 AIGYGIPQGNN
+309 AN
-320 EINALMYSIASTD
+320 EVAKYTAYNPTVI
-333 AGFVNAG
+333 
-340 TDENAITKVFSDIA
+340 
-354 TDIQYKAHD
+354 
-363 VTLTDTMGAG
+363 DTMGKN
-373 FTYLSNETYPSNPV
+373 FEV
-387 VTPSADN
+387 VSSSLPTD
-394 KTVTWNVADKLG
+394 KKVTLKSDGSLEWDITDGELDTTEHK
-406 DETKTLTFY
+406 LTFQ
-415 VQYDKQNLTDAAT
+415 VKYDKTKLTDDEM
-428 LPTNKSASLSY
+428 LLTNGEAKLIYSKT
-439 EDNKGNTQTPITVD
+439 EGGEQNQEQPITSGQV
-453 SPAIEN
+453 EN

-469 TGTERTAP
+469 TGAKLTSA
-477 PYTKTHYWHG
+477 PYTETRYWYG
-487 DTVAIKDGPAKDGYD
+487 DTVAIEKGPVKTGYD
-502 FTGWTVTGVTPAEGA
+502 FTVWTVTGVTPAEGA
-517 KSFDMPKNNVTLKA
+517 TSFDMPKNNVTLKA

-557 AKLNATDTVKS
+557 TELTASDTVKIGDTIEYVIRVENTGNVALS
-568 GDKIEYDLTVK
+568 DLRLRDEFSGAGYITATRVHGTSELGKDFTDNLHTVSIPVGGSYVYGDKL
-579 NTGDVTLSMI
+579 
-589 EVRDDFQ
+589 
-596 GSGTL
+596 
-601 YVDGA
+601 
-606 PKEAD
+606 
-611 WKYLI
+611 
-616 GALTPG
+616 
-622 WDISYSGDGKITY
+622 TY
-635 TVTEADVAA
+635 TVLAGDATA

-661 VKDEATNTVKVEAPT
+661 VKDEDINTVEVEAPT
-676 TMDITITKIWDN
+676 TMDIKITKVWDN
-688 SVSTDRYRSAK
+688 TVSTDRNRSAK
-699 IWLCANGEQVKSFYA
+699 IQLYANGEAKNHFYT
-714 RQSAGITKKTSTTT
+714 RQGAGITEKTSTMT
-728 FEKLPVKDA
+728 FTKLPVKDA
-737 SGKDIDYTVK
+737 SGNDIRYTVK
-747 EIEINDQAVT
+747 EIEINDRAVT
-757 SENQLV
+757 SDNQLV
-763 TEDEIWTGV
+763 TEDEIWTGA
-772 VTGDAETGF
+772 VTGNAVDGF

-797 TKTATRDRTLADGTT
+797 TKTATRDRILANGTT
-812 DTVALATTGDKV
+812 ETVDLVNEVSVV
-824 RVGDVIHYTV
+824 RADDVIHYTV
-834 TIKNTGN
+834 TIENTGN
-841 VAFPAGSHAGDTFAA
+841 VAFGAGDRGQDNFTAVG
-856 ATGSLIDDATQEKI
+856 TLIGEDGNIEGGKYGDIKGVSTLEPGS
-870 PSGSRTAPIKIAL
+870 S
-883 TEPNVTVTKTYTYIV
+883 VTKHYTYKV
-898 LEADTRITNTAN
+898 LPGDEERGRIANN
-910 ASIPNGTMEPERD
+910 ASAQIKTGPGVDDTIRGLA
-923 SDAVVVTV
+923 AVNVKV
-931 EKPHGVTYTFEDY
+931 EKPHGVTYTFDGY
-944 DTLPTEVQTLLP
+944 DTLPEAVQNLLP
-956 TQGTNKYYKGDSV
+956 TQDTNKKYYKGESV
-969 TVSDPKETSKT
+969 TLPTLTENTKT
-980 IGSTTY
+980 IDGIKYTFAGWNVGSTQY
-986 TFDGWYVNG
+986 EAG
-995 GKVTGSTYTMDDKD
+995 GTYTMGDKD

-1050 EDKPYTVAQPLATN
+1050 EDEPYTVAQPLATN

-1085 CTETPVASIEKITG
+1085 CTGTPVASIEKITG
-1099 NVNLYGKWTFT
+1099 NVNLYGKWTFEADKPEIT
-1110 KDEPADTTLTIA
+1110 EAGYTVEYYRQDADGEDYTLQEDTDSGVAEVGKEKTIEPAEDKYSGYTYNETKSIVTLTIQ
-1122 YYLMHADGT
+1122 
-1131 YPSEATDSA
+1131 EE
-1140 TTDGKVGEDFTAEP
+1140 ED
-1154 MKTAYDDKG
+1154 K
-1163 YVFDED
+1163 
-1169 AEGNR
+1169 
-1174 IRGDLVLDPNGNVF
+1174 NVF
-1188 KLYYKAVPG
+1188 KVYYDAVPG
-1197 LEVTKTIKDVTRD
+1197 LTVAKTITDVTRD

-1222 VKEGDVIEYKITVRN
+1222 VKEGDVIEYEITVRN
-1237 SGKLNLTDVVLT
+1237 SGKLNLTNVVLT

-1256 GDLTFI
+1256 GDLNI
-1262 SGDDYTV
+1262 IGGDDYTV

-1275 LENDLNV
+1275 LKNDLNV

-1311 KDALGGDVTGESRLV
+1311 KDALGGDVTGESERV
-1326 RITPDALKAYRI
+1326 TIRPDALKAYRI
-1338 FGSAYKYVKS
+1338 FGSVYKYVKS

-1358 TVTFEFKV
+1358 TVPFEFKV

-1466 GTRMAYAD
+1466 GTWMAYAD

-1494 GTVKTG
+1494 DTVKVG

-1516 DGTVQPKGEITR
+1516 DGTVQPEGEITR
-1528 AEACTIFFRLLTE
+1528 AEACTIFFRLLTD

-1604 LNKGTKSFTDLSDHW
+1604 LNKGTKSFTDLSGHW

>member
-1 MFRYLHSGKFW
+1 
-12 YNDTQLTLADRK
+12 
-24 ASKHIRKFDTG
+24 
-35 GKKNMKKRFL
+35 MKKRFL

-64 ADAEPPAAE
+64 ADAEPPAAQ

-99 AGIAKITIK
+99 AGIAMITIK
-108 VTGEQPTQSTK
+108 VTGEQPTETTK

-134 QYGRD
+134 RDDDRNRRD

-147 AKVFAKKVLTGD
+147 AKAFANKVLTGD

-181 TLTTV
+181 DLTTV
-186 EQRIDAI
+186 QQHIDAI
-193 NTDNENW
+193 NTDNGNW

-212 RERLKKSDKDADK
+212 RERFKKTGNKDADK

-387 VTPSADN
+387 VTPSAGN

-415 VQYDKQNLTDAAT
+415 VQYDKQNLTEAET
-428 LPTNKSASLSY
+428 LPTNTSASLSY
-439 EDNKGNTQTPITVD
+439 EDNKGNAQTPITVD

-477 PYTKTHYWHG
+477 PYTKTRYWHG

-544 KTAYRVNSDGSRG
+544 KTAYRVNSVGSRG
-557 AKLNATDTVKS
+557 AKLNDTDTVKS

-579 NTGDVTLSMI
+579 NIGDVMLSMI

-596 GSGTL
+596 GKGTL
-601 YVDGA
+601 YVDGEA
-606 PKEAD
+606 KEAD

-616 GALTPG
+616 GALHPDD
-622 WDISYSGDGKITY
+622 DISYSGAGKITY

-644 GEIVNK
+644 GTIVNK
-650 VTASTTYNGQE
+650 ATATVSYEGQE
-661 VKDEATNTVKVEAPT
+661 IKAEATHTLNAAEPT
-676 TMDITITKIWDN
+676 TMDITITKIWDD
-688 SVSTDRYRSAK
+688 SVPTDRDRSVR
-699 IWLCANGEQVKSFYA
+699 IWLYANGEQDKYFYA
-714 RQSAGITKKTSTTT
+714 KKGAGITDNTTT
-728 FEKLPVKDA
+728 GTIPDRPVKDA
-737 SGKDIDYTVK
+737 DGKDIEYTVK
-747 EIEINDQAVT
+747 ETEINGQAVT
-757 SENQLV
+757 SDNQLV
-763 TEDEIWTGV
+763 TADEIWTGV

-787 RKNERYGVKV
+787 RKNERRDAEV
-797 TKTATRDRTLADGTT
+797 TKTATRTRGNAEPVPLPQTGGT
-812 DTVALATTGDKV
+812 VREGD
-824 RVGDVIHYTV
+824 IITYTV
-834 TIKNTGN
+834 KVKNKGN
-841 VAFPAGSHAGDTFAA
+841 VAFSAGDWARDYFTAA
-856 ATGSLIDDATQEKI
+856 GTLVGEDGNIQGGGFGGIIGFSTLQPDQFIEKQ
-870 PSGSRTAPIKIAL
+870 
-883 TEPNVTVTKTYTYIV
+883 YTYQV
-898 LEADTRITNTAN
+898 LAEDEEKGYIAN
-910 ASIPNGTMEPERD
+910 VVGVQVSIPGSMNPLAKSVRHE
-923 SDAVVVTV
+923 VTV
-931 EKPHGVTYTFEDY
+931 EKPHSVTYTFENNDG
-944 DTLPTEVQTLLP
+944 LPTEVQTLLP
-956 TQGTNKYYKGDSV
+956 TQDTKKYYAGDSV
-969 TVSDPKETSKT
+969 TLPTLTETTKQV
-980 IGSTTY
+980 GNTTY
-986 TFDGWYVNG
+986 TFAGWHVDGV
-995 GKVTGSTYTMDDKD
+995 KVTGSTYTMGDKD
-1009 VTFVGKWTSVTEKQE
+1009 VTFVGKWNSVTVNPKYKLSYVFKSGDDTITTLPQGVLNKKPADSDEVE
-1024 FTVTYHVDGEKPDDS
+1024 AGTDVTLPSGFTTVHDDEN
-1039 TLRIPG
+1039 G
-1045 PYTVI
+1045 
-1050 EDKPYTVAQPLATN
+1050 
-1064 VKSKGEETGTWTFTG
+1064 GTWTFEG
-1079 WCTDEE
+1079 WYTDDNLSAE
-1085 CTETPVASIEKITG
+1085 SKITG
-1099 NVNLYGKWTFT
+1099 DTYPMPEGGKTLYGKWTFEADKPEIT
-1110 KDEPADTTLTIA
+1110 EAGYTVEYYRQNADGENYTLQEDTDSGVAEIGKEKTIEPAEDKYSGYTYNETESIVTLTIQ
-1122 YYLMHADGT
+1122 
-1131 YPSEATDSA
+1131 EE
-1140 TTDGKVGEDFTAEP
+1140 ED
-1154 MKTAYDDKG
+1154 K
-1163 YVFDED
+1163 
-1169 AEGNR
+1169 
-1174 IRGDLVLDPNGNVF
+1174 NVF
-1188 KLYYKAVPG
+1188 KVYYDAVPG
-1197 LEVTKTIKDVTRD
+1197 LAVTKTITDVTRD
-1210 GEPLD
+1210 GEPLNPD
-1215 PTDPEVE
+1215 NPEVE
-1222 VKEGDVIEYKITVRN
+1222 VKEGDVIEYEITVRN
-1237 SGKLNLTDVVLT
+1237 SGKLNLTDIVLT

-1275 LENDLNV
+1275 LKNDLNV

-1311 KDALGGDVTGESRLV
+1311 KDALKREVTGESRPV
-1326 RITPDALKAYRI
+1326 GITPDALKAYRI
-1338 FGSAYKYVKS
+1338 FGSVYKYIKS
-1348 EKGTFNKDGE
+1348 EKGTFNKDEE
-1358 TVTFEFKV
+1358 TVPFEFKV

-1381 DVSETVKAGETS
+1381 DVEETVKAGETS

-1466 GTRMAYAD
+1466 GRWMAYAD

-1494 GTVKTG
+1494 GTVKVG

-1516 DGTVQPKGEITR
+1516 DGTVQPEGEITR

-1541 SSRDYYFSKTNDYT
+1541 SSRNYYFSKTNDYT

-1604 LNKGTKSFTDLSDHW
+1604 LNKGTKSFTDLSGHW
-1619 SKTYVEL
+1619 SKSYVEL

>member
-1 MFRYLHSGKFW
+1 
-12 YNDTQLTLADRK
+12 
-24 ASKHIRKFDTG
+24 
-35 GKKNMKKRFL
+35 MKKRFL
-45 SIVLAVLMLVG
+45 SIVLAVLMLLSVLPVTA
-56 IMPISAIA
+56 MA
-64 ADAEPPAAE
+64 ADRTTVNTAQNGIEATKTAKWVNEKEGIAEITITVKGEPPE
-73 TGVSTKTSENTTG
+73 VSTPE
-86 PKLEKSAQWVDEK
+86 VD
-99 AGIAKITIK
+99 A
-108 VTGEQPTQSTK
+108 
-119 KTDIVLVIDRSLSMT
+119 VLVIDLSGSMN
-134 QYGRD
+134 
-139 WLDNAKKA
+139 DNNKLNDAKAAAKKFVDKFFGTSA
-147 AKVFAKKVLTGD
+147 PASYKKS
-159 PNVRIAV
+159 VRIAV
-166 VAYAA
+166 VGYNGYAKAYADLTEA
-171 KTIDDRDFSS
+171 KNADALY
-181 TLTTV
+181 TLFGSGYGSLS
-186 EQRIDAI
+186 AGG
-193 NTDNENW
+193 
-200 HGTNIQ
+200 GTNIQ
-206 AGIHSA
+206 DGIYRAQQILKNGRAGAKKVMVVLSDGEPTYSFDANVAHTFGQNEETYGVKKNNFLYVVSEIDHTDRVGSGSA
-212 RERLKKSDKDADK
+212 
-225 FMIVLADGA
+225 
-234 PNYRFTYKD
+234 
-243 WGIGTKFDLT
+243 
-253 DAQKRTY
+253 
-260 HINNWFSWL
+260 
-269 FYATSDAFNYN
+269 YATGDYHYYYYCKDD
-280 EVKNTEQYAYTAAA
+280 KNVQQYYYVQNHGVGTV
-294 SEAYAAKATDGITCY
+294 SEAYWAKKDGTTIYSIGFGISQYESGGYGLPQRETDVYKVAQSLASDDKKFKLAKDGGELGNVFDGI
-309 AIGYGIPQGNN
+309 AN
-320 EINALMYSIASTD
+320 EVAKYTAYNPTVI
-333 AGFVNAG
+333 
-340 TDENAITKVFSDIA
+340 
-354 TDIQYKAHD
+354 
-363 VTLTDTMGAG
+363 DTMGKN
-373 FTYLSNETYPSNPV
+373 FEVVSNSLPTDKK
-387 VTPSADN
+387 VTLKSDGSLEWDITDGELDTTEH
-394 KTVTWNVADKLG
+394 K
-406 DETKTLTFY
+406 LTFQ
-415 VQYDKQNLTDAAT
+415 VKYDKTKLTDDEM
-428 LPTNKSASLSY
+428 LLTNGEAKLIYSKT
-439 EDNKGNTQTPITVD
+439 EGGEQNQEQPITSGQV
-453 SPAIEN
+453 EN

-469 TGTERTAP
+469 TGAKLTSA
-477 PYTKTHYWHG
+477 PYTETRYWYG
-487 DTVAIKDGPAKDGYD
+487 DTVAIEKGPVKTGYD
-502 FTGWTVTGVTPAEGA
+502 FTVWTVTGVTPAEGA
-517 KSFDMPKNNVTLKA
+517 TSFDMPKNNVTLKA

-544 KTAYRVNSDGSRG
+544 KTAYRVNSDGLRG
-557 AKLNATDTVKS
+557 AELTASDTVKIGDTIDYVIRVENTGNVALS
-568 GDKIEYDLTVK
+568 DLRLRDEFSGAGYITATRVHGTSELGKDFTDNLHTVSIPVGGSYVYGDKL
-579 NTGDVTLSMI
+579 
-589 EVRDDFQ
+589 
-596 GSGTL
+596 
-601 YVDGA
+601 
-606 PKEAD
+606 
-611 WKYLI
+611 
-616 GALTPG
+616 
-622 WDISYSGDGKITY
+622 TY
-635 TVTEADVAA
+635 TVLAGDATA

-661 VKDEATNTVKVEAPT
+661 VKDEDINTVEVEAPT
-676 TMDITITKIWDN
+676 TMNITITKIWDD
-688 SVSTDRYRSAK
+688 SVSIDRYRSAK
-699 IWLCANGEQVKSFYA
+699 IWLYANGEQVKSFYA

-737 SGKDIDYTVK
+737 SGKDIVYTVK
-747 EIEINDQAVT
+747 ETEINDRAVT
-757 SENQLV
+757 SDNQLV
-763 TEDEIWTGV
+763 TEDEIWTGA
-772 VTGDAETGF
+772 VTGNAVDGF
-781 TVTNSV
+781 TVTNSFQ
-787 RKNERYGVKV
+787 KNERRDAEV
-797 TKTATRDRTLADGTT
+797 TKTATRTRGNAEPVPLPQTGGT
-812 DTVALATTGDKV
+812 VREGD
-824 RVGDVIHYTV
+824 IITYTV
-834 TIKNTGN
+834 KVKNKGN
-841 VAFPAGSHAGDTFAA
+841 VAFSAGDWARDYFTAA
-856 ATGSLIDDATQEKI
+856 GTLVGEDGNIQGGGFGGIIGFSTLQPDQFIEKQ
-870 PSGSRTAPIKIAL
+870 
-883 TEPNVTVTKTYTYIV
+883 YTYQV
-898 LEADTRITNTAN
+898 LAEDEEKGYIAN
-910 ASIPNGTMEPERD
+910 VVGVQVSIPGSMNPLAKSVHHE
-923 SDAVVVTV
+923 VTV
-931 EKPHGVTYTFEDY
+931 EKPHGVTYTFDGY
-944 DTLPTEVQTLLP
+944 DTLPEAVQNLLP
-956 TQGTNKYYKGDSV
+956 TQDTNKKYYKGDSV
-969 TVSDPKETSKT
+969 TLPTLTENTKT
-980 IGSTTY
+980 IDGIKY
-986 TFDGWYVNG
+986 TFAGWHVDGV
-995 GKVTGSTYTMDDKD
+995 KVTGSTYTMGDKD

-1045 PYTVI
+1045 PHTVT
-1050 EDKPYTVAQPLATN
+1050 EGDPYTVAQPLATN

-1079 WCTDEE
+1079 WCTDTACE
-1085 CTETPVASIEKITG
+1085 TEPVASIEKIIG

-1163 YVFDED
+1163 YKFDD
-1169 AEGNR
+1169 SADNR

-1197 LEVTKTIKDVTRD
+1197 LTVTKTIKDVTRD
-1210 GEPLD
+1210 GERLD
-1215 PTDPEVE
+1215 PTNQEVE

-1256 GDLTFI
+1256 GDLNII

-1275 LENDLNV
+1275 LKNGLNV
-1282 GDSVTIK
+1282 GNSVTIK

-1311 KDALGGDVTGESRLV
+1311 KDALGGDVTGESGLV

-1381 DVSETVKAGETS
+1381 DVDETVKAGETS

-1417 NGKEYPVVY
+1417 NGKEYRVVY

-1494 GTVKTG
+1494 STVKVG

-1516 DGTVQPKGEITR
+1516 DGTVQPEGEITR
-1528 AEACTIFFRLLTE
+1528 AEACTIFFRLLTD

-1604 LNKGTKSFTDLSDHW
+1604 LNKGTKSFTDLSGHW

>member
-1 MFRYLHSGKFW
+1 
-12 YNDTQLTLADRK
+12 
-24 ASKHIRKFDTG
+24 
-35 GKKNMKKRFL
+35 MKKRIL
-45 SIVLAVLMLVG
+45 SIVLAVLMLVSVL
-56 IMPISAIA
+56 PISALA
-64 ADAEPPAAE
+64 ADVEPPIAE

-108 VTGEQPTQSTK
+108 VTGEQPTETAK

-134 QYGRD
+134 QDESRQPKARD
-139 WLDNAKKA
+139 WLKNAKQA
-147 AKVFAKKVLTGD
+147 AKAFAAKVLTGD

-171 KTIDDRDFSS
+171 KTINDWDFSS
-181 TLTTV
+181 KLATV
-186 EQRIDAI
+186 ENNIDAI
-193 NTDNENW
+193 NTNNGNW

-212 RERLKKSDKDADK
+212 RERFKKTGNKDADK

-243 WGIGTKFDLT
+243 WGIGTTFDLT

-373 FTYLSNETYPSNPV
+373 FTYLSNETYQPSPA

-406 DETKTLTFY
+406 NETKTLTFY
-415 VQYDKQNLTDAAT
+415 VQYDKQNLTEAET
-428 LPTNKSASLSY
+428 LPTNTSASLSY
-439 EDNKGNTQTPITVD
+439 KDNKDNAQPNITVA
-453 SPAIEN
+453 SPEIEN

-469 TGTERTAP
+469 TGTELTSA
-477 PYTKTHYWHG
+477 PYTETRYWYG
-487 DTVAIKDGPAKDGYD
+487 DTVAIEKGPVKTGYD
-502 FTGWTVTGVTPAEGA
+502 FTVWTVTGVTPAEGA
-517 KSFDMPKNNVTLKA
+517 TSFDMPKNNVTLKA

-544 KTAYRVNSDGSRG
+544 KTAYRVNSDGLRG
-557 AKLNATDTVKS
+557 AELTASDTVKIGDTIEYVIRVENTGNVALS
-568 GDKIEYDLTVK
+568 DLRLRDEFSGAGYITATRVHGTSDLGKDFTDNLHTVSIPVGGSYVYGDKL
-579 NTGDVTLSMI
+579 
-589 EVRDDFQ
+589 
-596 GSGTL
+596 
-601 YVDGA
+601 
-606 PKEAD
+606 
-611 WKYLI
+611 
-616 GALTPG
+616 
-622 WDISYSGDGKITY
+622 TY
-635 TVTEADVAA
+635 TVLAGDATA

-676 TMDITITKIWDN
+676 TMDIKITKVWDD
-688 SVSTDRYRSAK
+688 SVPTDRDRSVR
-699 IWLCANGEQVKSFYA
+699 IWLYANGEQDKYFYA
-714 RQSAGITKKTSTTT
+714 KKGAGITDNTTT
-728 FEKLPVKDA
+728 GTIPDRPVKDA
-737 SGKDIDYTVK
+737 DGKDIEYTVK
-747 EIEINDQAVT
+747 ETEINGQAVT
-757 SENQLV
+757 SDNQLV
-763 TEDEIWTGV
+763 TADEIWTGV

-787 RKNERYGVKV
+787 RKNERYGVEV
-797 TKTATRDRTLADGTT
+797 TKTATRTRTLADGTT

-824 RVGDVIHYTV
+824 RVGDVIRYTV

-841 VAFPAGSHAGDTFAA
+841 VAFPAGSRAGDTFAA

-910 ASIPNGTMEPERD
+910 ASIPNGTMNWEKD

-931 EKPHGVTYTFEDY
+931 EKPHGVTYTFENY
-944 DTLPTEVQTLLP
+944 ANLPTEVQNLLP
-956 TQGTNKYYKGDSV
+956 TQDTNKYYKGDSV

-995 GKVTGSTYTMDDKD
+995 GKVTGSTYTMGDKD

-1024 FTVTYHVDGEKPDDS
+1024 FTVTYHVNGEKPDDS

-1045 PYTVI
+1045 PDTVT
-1050 EDKPYTVAQPLATN
+1050 EGDPYTVAQPLATTVN
-1064 VKSKGEETGTWTFTG
+1064 TKGTETGRWTFTG

-1085 CTETPVASIEKITG
+1085 CTGTPVASIEKITG

-1131 YPSEATDSA
+1131 YPSEATDS
-1140 TTDGKVGEDFTAEP
+1140 TKRDGKVGEDFTAEA

-1197 LEVTKTIKDVTRD
+1197 LTVTKTITDVTRD

-1222 VKEGDVIEYKITVRN
+1222 VKEGDVIEYEITVRN
-1237 SGKLNLTDVVLT
+1237 SGKLNLTNVVLT
-1249 DEFTGAE
+1249 DEFTDAE
-1256 GDLTFI
+1256 GDLNII

-1269 DGYEIT
+1269 DGYKIT
-1275 LENDLNV
+1275 LENGLDV
-1282 GDSVTIK
+1282 GASVTIK

-1299 GYEITNKASGTA
+1299 GYEIKNKASGTA

-1326 RITPDALKAYRI
+1326 KITPDALKAYRI

-1358 TVTFEFKV
+1358 TVPFEFKV

-1381 DVSETVKAGETS
+1381 DVDETVKAGETS

-1444 TLYLDR
+1444 TLYLDK

-1455 YSAREPMVEYL
+1455 YSAREPMVESL

-1479 DADIINIYGKQSSSG
+1479 GADIINIYGKQSSSG
-1494 GTVKTG
+1494 DTVKVG

-1528 AEACTIFFRLLTE
+1528 AEACTIFFRLLTD

-1604 LNKGTKSFTDLSDHW
+1604 LNKGTKSFTDLSGHW

>member
-1 MFRYLHSGKFW
+1 
-12 YNDTQLTLADRK
+12 
-24 ASKHIRKFDTG
+24 
-35 GKKNMKKRFL
+35 MKKRIL
-45 SIVLAVLMLVG
+45 SIVLAVLMLLSV
-56 IMPISAIA
+56 MPVPAMA
-64 ADAEPPAAE
+64 ADRTTVNTAQNGIEATKTAKWVNEKEGIAEITITVKGEPPE
-73 TGVSTKTSENTTG
+73 VSTPE
-86 PKLEKSAQWVDEK
+86 VD
-99 AGIAKITIK
+99 A
-108 VTGEQPTQSTK
+108 
-119 KTDIVLVIDRSLSMT
+119 VLVIDLSGSMN
-134 QYGRD
+134 
-139 WLDNAKKA
+139 DNNKLNDAKAAAKKFVDKFFGKDA
-147 AKVFAKKVLTGD
+147 PASYKKS
-159 PNVRIAV
+159 VRIAV
-166 VAYAA
+166 VGYNGYAKAYADLTEA
-171 KTIDDRDFSS
+171 KDADALY
-181 TLTTV
+181 TLFGSGYGSLSA
-186 EQRIDAI
+186 DG
-193 NTDNENW
+193 
-200 HGTNIQ
+200 GTNIQ
-206 AGIHSA
+206 DGIYQAQQILENGRTGAKKVMVVLSDGEPTYSFDANVAHTFGQNEETYGVKKNNFLYVVSEIDHTDRVGSGSA
-212 RERLKKSDKDADK
+212 
-225 FMIVLADGA
+225 
-234 PNYRFTYKD
+234 
-243 WGIGTKFDLT
+243 
-253 DAQKRTY
+253 
-260 HINNWFSWL
+260 
-269 FYATSDAFNYN
+269 YATGAYHYYYYCKDD
-280 EVKNTEQYAYTAAA
+280 KNVQQYYYVQNHGVGTV
-294 SEAYAAKATDGITCY
+294 SEAYWAKKDGTTIYSIGFGISQYYGRPQRETDVYKVAQSLASDDKKFKLAKNGGELGNVFDGI
-309 AIGYGIPQGNN
+309 AN
-320 EINALMYSIASTD
+320 EVAKYTAYNPTVIDTMAQNFEVVPSSLPTD
-333 AGFVNAG
+333 KNVTLKSDGSLEW
-340 TDENAITKVFSDIA
+340 DITKGELDTTEHKLTFQVKYDK
-354 TDIQYKAHD
+354 TK
-363 VTLTDTMGAG
+363 LTDDEMLLTNGEAKLI
-373 FTYLSNETYPSNPV
+373 YS
-387 VTPSADN
+387 
-394 KTVTWNVADKLG
+394 KTEG
-406 DETKTLTFY
+406 GE
-415 VQYDKQNLTDAAT
+415 QNQ
-428 LPTNKSASLSY
+428 
-439 EDNKGNTQTPITVD
+439 EQPITSGQV
-453 SPAIEN
+453 EN

-469 TGTERTAP
+469 TGEELTAA
-477 PYTKTHYWHG
+477 PYTKTRYWYG

-517 KSFDMPKNNVTLKA
+517 KSFEMPKNDVTLKA

-544 KTAYRVNSDGSRG
+544 KTAYRVNSDGLRG
-557 AKLNATDTVKS
+557 TELTASDTVKIGDTIEYVIRVENTGNVALS
-568 GDKIEYDLTVK
+568 DLRLRDEFSGAGYITATRVHGTSDLGKDFTDNLHTVSIPVGGSYVYGDKL
-579 NTGDVTLSMI
+579 
-589 EVRDDFQ
+589 
-596 GSGTL
+596 
-601 YVDGA
+601 
-606 PKEAD
+606 
-611 WKYLI
+611 
-616 GALTPG
+616 
-622 WDISYSGDGKITY
+622 TY
-635 TVTEADVAA
+635 TVLAGDATA

-676 TMDITITKIWDN
+676 TMDITITKIWDD
-688 SVSTDRYRSAK
+688 SVPTDRDRSVR
-699 IWLCANGEQVKSFYA
+699 IWLYANGEQDKYFYA
-714 RQSAGITKKTSTTT
+714 KKDAGITDNTTT
-728 FEKLPVKDA
+728 GTIPDRPVKDA
-737 SGKDIDYTVK
+737 DGKDIEYTVK
-747 EIEINDQAVT
+747 ETEINGQAVT
-757 SENQLV
+757 SDNQLV
-763 TEDEIWTGV
+763 TEDEIWTGA
-772 VTGDAETGF
+772 VTGNAVDGF
-781 TVTNSV
+781 TVTNSF
-787 RKNERYGVKV
+787 RKNERYGVEV
-797 TKTATRDRTLADGTT
+797 TKTATRDRILANGTT
-812 DTVALATTGDKV
+812 ETVDLVNEVSVV
-824 RVGDVIHYTV
+824 RADDVIHYTV
-834 TIKNTGN
+834 TIENTGN
-841 VAFPAGSHAGDTFAA
+841 VAFGAGDRGQDNFTAVG
-856 ATGSLIDDATQEKI
+856 TLIGEDGNIEGGKYGDIKGVSTLEPGS
-870 PSGSRTAPIKIAL
+870 S
-883 TEPNVTVTKTYTYIV
+883 VTKHYTYKV
-898 LEADTRITNTAN
+898 LPGDEERGRIANN
-910 ASIPNGTMEPERD
+910 ASAQIKTGPGVDDTIRGLA
-923 SDAVVVTV
+923 AVNVKV
-931 EKPHGVTYTFEDY
+931 EKPHGVKYEFEAG
-944 DTLPTEVQTLLP
+944 LPNDLQKYLP
-956 TQGTNKYYKGDSV
+956 DADSTRYYAGDSV

-980 IGSTTY
+980 IGNTTY
-986 TFDGWYVNG
+986 TFDGWHVDG
-995 GKVTGSTYTMDDKD
+995 VKVTGSTYTMDDKD
-1009 VTFVGKWTSVTEKQE
+1009 VTFVGKWKSVTVNPKYKLSYVFKSGDDTITTLPENVLSQNNPAYSDE
-1024 FTVTYHVDGEKPDDS
+1024 VEAGTDVTLPSGFTEVTD
-1039 TLRIPG
+1039 
-1045 PYTVI
+1045 TV
-1050 EDKPYTVAQPLATN
+1050 N
-1064 VKSKGEETGTWTFTG
+1064 KGKWTFVG
-1079 WCTDEE
+1079 WYTDDNLSAE
-1085 CTETPVASIEKITG
+1085 SKITG
-1099 NVNLYGKWTFT
+1099 DTYPMPEGGKTLYGKWTFEAD
-1110 KDEPADTTLTIA
+1110 KPADTTLTIA

-1140 TTDGKVGEDFTAEP
+1140 TTDGKVGEDFTVEP

-1163 YVFDED
+1163 YKFDD
-1169 AEGNR
+1169 SADNR

-1188 KLYYKAVPG
+1188 KLYYKAVPR
-1197 LEVTKTIKDVTRD
+1197 LEVTKTITDVTRD

-1222 VKEGDVIEYKITVRN
+1222 VKEGDVIEYEITVRN
-1237 SGKLNLTDVVLT
+1237 SGKLNLTNVVLT

-1256 GDLTFI
+1256 GDLNII

-1275 LENDLNV
+1275 LKNDLNV

-1299 GYEITNKASGTA
+1299 GYEISNKAIGAA
-1311 KDALGGDVTGESRLV
+1311 KDALGGNVTGESRPV
-1326 RITPDALKAYRI
+1326 GITPDALKAFRI
-1338 FGSAYKYVKS
+1338 FGSVYKYVKS

-1358 TVTFEFKV
+1358 TVPFEFKV

-1381 DVSETVKAGETS
+1381 DVEETVKAGETS

-1494 GTVKTG
+1494 STVKVG

-1604 LNKGTKSFTDLSDHW
+1604 LNKGTKSFTDLSGHW

>member
-1 MFRYLHSGKFW
+1 
-12 YNDTQLTLADRK
+12 
-24 ASKHIRKFDTG
+24 
-35 GKKNMKKRFL
+35 MKKRFL

-64 ADAEPPAAE
+64 ADAEPPAAQ

-108 VTGEQPTQSTK
+108 VTGEQPTETTK

-134 QYGRD
+134 QNDRD

-147 AKVFAKKVLTGD
+147 AKAFAEKVLTGD

-171 KTIDDRDFSS
+171 KTMNDWDFSS
-181 TLTTV
+181 DLTTV
-186 EQRIDAI
+186 KQHIDAI
-193 NTDNENW
+193 NTNNGNW

-234 PNYRFTYKD
+234 PNYRF
-243 WGIGTKFDLT
+243 GIFKGKSTWSLT
-253 DAQKRTY
+253 SQQAAAY
-260 HINNWFSWL
+260 HIKTD
-269 FYATSDAFNYN
+269 YR
-280 EVKNTEQYAYTAAA
+280 EGGKQYFPNLYTADSTTFSYDNSDIMDEDSGYCYTATV

-309 AIGYGIPQGNN
+309 AIGYGIASGSSL
-320 EINALMYSIASTD
+320 INTLMYSIASTD

-340 TDENAITKVFSDIA
+340 TDVNAITKVFSDIA

-373 FTYLSNETYPSNPV
+373 FTYLANETYPSNPV
-387 VTPSADN
+387 VTPSAGN
-394 KTVTWNVADKLG
+394 KTVTWDVADKLG

-415 VQYDKQNLTDAAT
+415 VQYDKNTLTDAET
-428 LPTNKSASLSY
+428 LPTNTSASLSY
-439 EDNKGNTQTPITVD
+439 EDNKGNAQTPITVD

-469 TGTERTAP
+469 TGEELTAP

-487 DTVAIKDGPAKDGYD
+487 DTVTLAPAPTKEGYT
-502 FTGWTVTGVTPAEGA
+502 FNGWTTDGWTTDGVTIAEDA
-517 KSFDMPKNNVTLKA
+517 PPFEMPKNDVTLKA
-531 NYTPT
+531 SYTVT
-536 AAPALTIT
+536 ATPALTIT

-557 AKLNATDTVKS
+557 AKLNDTDTVKS

-579 NTGDVTLSMI
+579 NTGDVTLSSI
-589 EVRDDFQ
+589 EVQDDFR
-596 GSGTL
+596 GKGTL
-601 YVDGA
+601 YVDGEA
-606 PKEAD
+606 KEAD

-616 GALTPG
+616 GALHP
-622 WDISYSGDGKITY
+622 DDYISYSGAGKITY

-644 GEIVNK
+644 GTIVNK
-650 VTASTTYNGQE
+650 ATATVSYEGQE
-661 VKDEATNTVKVEAPT
+661 IKAEATHTLNAAEPT
-676 TMDITITKIWDN
+676 TMDITITKIWDD
-688 SVSTDRYRSAK
+688 SVPTDRDRSVR
-699 IWLCANGEQVKSFYA
+699 IWLYANGKQDKYFYA
-714 RQSAGITKKTSTTT
+714 SKGAGITSNTATGTIVDR
-728 FEKLPVKDA
+728 PVKDA
-737 SGKDIDYTVK
+737 DGKDIEYTVK
-747 EIEINDQAVT
+747 ETEINGQAVT
-757 SENQLV
+757 SDNQLV
-763 TEDEIWTGV
+763 TADEIWTGI
-772 VTGDAETGF
+772 VTGNAVDGF

-797 TKTATRDRTLADGTT
+797 TKTATRTRTLADGTT
-812 DTVALATTGDKV
+812 ETVDLVNEQSVV
-824 RVGDVIHYTV
+824 RADDVIHYTV
-834 TIKNTGN
+834 TIENTGN
-841 VAFPAGSHAGDTFAA
+841 VAFGAGDWGRDTFTAA
-856 ATGSLIDDATQEKI
+856 GTLTGGDGNIEGGSYGDIKGVSTLEPGSNVTKLYTYTVLPDDEERGRIANNASAQIKTGSGLNDTIFDLA
-870 PSGSRTAPIKIAL
+870 AV
-883 TEPNVTVTKTYTYIV
+883 NVK
-898 LEADTRITNTAN
+898 
-910 ASIPNGTMEPERD
+910 
-923 SDAVVVTV
+923 V
-931 EKPHGVTYTFEDY
+931 EKPHGVTYEFESG
-944 DTLPTEVQTLLP
+944 LPTEVQNLLP
-956 TQGTNKYYKGDSV
+956 TTQDTKKYYKGDSV
-969 TVSDPKETSKT
+969 TLPTLTENTKT
-980 IGSTTY
+980 IDGIKY
-986 TFDGWYVNG
+986 TFAGWHVDGV
-995 GKVTGSTYTMDDKD
+995 KVTGSTYTMDDDD
-1009 VTFVGKWTSVTEKQE
+1009 VTFVGRWNSVTVNPKYKLSYVFKSGDDTITTLPDVVTRQIPADSEELVEKTE
-1024 FTVTYHVDGEKPDDS
+1024 VELPHGFEDTADTVNKGTWSFDGW
-1039 TLRIPG
+1039 
-1045 PYTVI
+1045 Y
-1050 EDKPYTVAQPLATN
+1050 EDKGLST
-1064 VKSKGEETGTWTFTG
+1064 KIDGTTYRMPEGGKT
-1079 WCTDEE
+1079 
-1085 CTETPVASIEKITG
+1085 
-1099 NVNLYGKWTFT
+1099 LYGKWTFT
-1110 KDEPADTTLTIA
+1110 KNEPADTTLTIA
-1122 YYLMHADGT
+1122 YYLMKADGT
-1131 YPSEATDSA
+1131 YPSEATDRA

-1163 YVFDED
+1163 YKFDD
-1169 AEGNR
+1169 SADNR

-1197 LEVTKTIKDVTRD
+1197 LTVAKTITDVTRD

-1215 PTDPEVE
+1215 PDDPEVE
-1222 VKEGDVIEYKITVRN
+1222 VKEGDVIEYEITVKN

-1256 GDLTFI
+1256 GDLNII

-1275 LENDLNV
+1275 LKNDLNV

-1299 GYEITNKASGTA
+1299 GYEISNKAIGAA
-1311 KDALGGDVTGESRLV
+1311 KDALGGNVTGESRLV
-1326 RITPDALKAYRI
+1326 RITPDALKAFRI
-1338 FGSAYKYVKS
+1338 FGSVYKYVKS

-1358 TVTFEFKV
+1358 TVPFEFKV

-1381 DVSETVKAGETS
+1381 DVDETVKAGETS

-1455 YSAREPMVEYL
+1455 YSAREPMVEHL

-1494 GTVKTG
+1494 GTVKVG

-1528 AEACTIFFRLLTE
+1528 AEACTIFFRLLTD

-1604 LNKGTKSFTDLSDHW
+1604 LSKGTKSFTDLSGHW